1 MAGNT
6 QEFVT
11 IIRLNSD
18 EAKNNL
24 ADLKKKVDELTV
36 ARDKAIRAK
45 ADTNFIKDL
54 NKDLK
59 KARAELKAY
68 DTDINKTIKTINS
81 LSTASVGEIETAMKA
96 LRRQMK
102 STSDPADW
110 RNLSAL
116 MDTCKE
122 RLDEIKNSASQTDE
136 MFEKISSSGKLVAS
150 VLADID
156 NASVASLKAAQSS
169 IEQRLTTINPSSAN
183 YEEQNANLLK
193 IKARLAE
200 IADKQKLVNTI
211 VDQYNSE
218 LDNAGLAMRKVATNT
233 ELVNR
238 TMKSLDKASIR
249 DIEYSLRIVNN
260 ELKDM
265 ERGTEEFRQMTK
277 KAKELKTQLES
288 VRAEGAAQESWIN
301 RLADKFNRMQ
311 TLAFSLIASLT
322 GLTIT
327 MRKSTQDFL
336 DMDSAMANVTKYTGQ
351 TMEEVKEMNKSFQQ
365 MDTRTS
371 REELNGLAAAAGRLG
386 ITSEAAIKE
395 FVDGSD
401 KIRVALGDDL
411 GDNAVEQIGKLA
423 QMFGED
429 KTRGLRGAMLAT
441 GSAVNE
447 LAQNSSAS
455 AAYMVDFTA
464 QLSGVAIQAGITQS
478 EMLGLASALD
488 QNQQE
493 AATSATVFSQL
504 ITKMFQEPARFAKI
518 AGLEVKEFSRI
529 MKEDAN
535 TGLIKFLESMRSR
548 GGFDAMAPLFQEM
561 KLDGTRAVGVLSSVA
576 SHLDQVRQAQALAF
590 QAYEDGTSVINEFNV
605 QNNTEQAQLDKA
617 KKKFHDLS
625 VELGERLLPLMRYV
639 VTTSTLLVRAIY
651 NLTTFIIKYKAEIAY
666 LIVSITMLTAVYK
679 ASTLATYAWYV
690 KEYTLMLLHK
700 THNVLIKT
708 RIALIG
714 TLRVAVALLTGNIT
728 KAAAALKVMR
738 AASLTNPYTALLAV
752 VLSLG
757 YGIYKLYSYIKSS
770 SEEAK
775 RNAEAVKRMKDSYND
790 IKQVQQEAASAHSAE
805 ITQIQTLRRVLENAN
820 NGIRE
825 RRKALVQLQGIVPQ
839 YHADLTSEGKL
850 INNNTSALDN
860 YVSNLKKAALAQA
873 ALNKMAGLNASLMNV
888 AGLKADRENN
898 QNGKVLRNL
907 LKYGFDPRTQEYG
920 SYISGGGYVR
930 DKKTGTFIS
939 HLTDEQLAGINR
951 WMKAYNYNV
960 KKIQEYTNTASLL
973 NKRIDAV
980 QDYATKQGADFTQN
994 TAQNMQAGNAPSSTN
1009 ISNDNNKKLEE
1020 ERKERERQFKKEMKD
1035 KETAM
1040 KTSLLD
1046 VDAQYTSGQIRYTEY
1061 IKQRLEALQTGYDNQ
1076 LELLKK
1082 YGKTETSEYD
1092 NILAKKK
1099 EADAQYLKDKAKID
1113 EQDLQRTKVLAEAKI
1128 KAMYYDPNNAIY
1140 MDEDAMNE
1148 ALFQNDVQFLL
1159 KKKNLYKESA
1169 EEYRQLE
1176 EEIDDMEFKH
1186 KLEQETS
1193 FQQKVLKMKE
1203 EYLNMGSS
1211 RKKDIELKA
1220 LDEIYW
1226 KALISEEEYQQ
1237 MKLSIM
1243 LKYSEKYKT
1252 QEQKDKENANM
1263 MLSLAKDM
1271 AGINENN
1278 QQPGD
1283 AITGIAS
1290 IFTSVEQQRKVNEAL
1305 KTLYQEDVGNY
1316 EQYIQAKKISDDE
1329 FQNERLRAYAATF
1342 SSVASM
1348 LGSFSSYSQACADAE
1363 TAKIQQEYDKQI
1375 EAAGNNSAKREKLE
1389 EERDEKIKKAKNA
1402 ANKRAMPIEIAQ
1414 ALASTAAAAIN
1425 AYASASKVSFVLG
1438 PIAAAAATAAGMAQ
1452 VAIIKK
1458 QHEAQSAGYYEG
1470 GFTGGTNYRRKAG
1483 FVHEGEFVA
1492 NHNAV
1497 NNSAIRPALQLIDL
1511 AQRNNTVGSLTAA
1524 DITRSLNTGGNAIVS
1539 APVVNVTTDN
1549 EALNATINSLH
1560 DVLGRLNVIL
1570 SNGRIKASVSID
1582 GEDGVAYNL
1591 DKYNKMKGRK

>member
-169 IEQRLTTINPSSAN
+169 IEQRLTNINPSSAN

-386 ITSEAAIKE
+386 ITSEAAIKD

-411 GDNAVEQIGKLA
+411 GENAVDQIGKLA

-455 AAYMVDFTA
+455 ASYMVDFTA

-590 QAYEDGTSVINEFNV
+590 QAYEEGTSVIKEFNV

-617 KKKFHDLS
+617 KKNFHELS
-625 VELGERLLPLMRYV
+625 VKLGERLLPLMRYV

-666 LIVSITMLTAVYK
+666 LIVSITLLTAVYK

-728 KAAAALKVMR
+728 KAAAALRVMR

-757 YGIYKLYSYIKSS
+757 YGIYKLYSYIKQN

-775 RNAEAVKRMKDSYND
+775 KNAEAVKKMKDSYND

-839 YHADLTSEGKL
+839 YHATLTTEGKL
-850 INNNTSALDN
+850 INNNTSALDAYIN
-860 YVSNLKKAALAQA
+860 NLKKAAIAQA
-873 ALNKMAGLNASLMNV
+873 ALNKMSGLEASLMSLSMEK
-888 AGLKADRENN
+888 AGREAT
-898 QNGKVLRNL
+898 QNRVLRKL
-907 LKYGFDPRTQEYG
+907 AKYGFDPRTQEYG
-920 SYISGGGYVR
+920 SYISGGGYIR
-930 DKKTGTFIS
+930 DKQSGTFLRHI
-939 HLTDEQLAGINR
+939 TDEQLEAINSL
-951 WMKAYNYNV
+951 MKSYNYNV
-960 KKIQEYTNTASLL
+960 RKLDENINAAKTINNKIENIQGYVS
-973 NKRIDAV
+973 
-980 QDYATKQGADFTQN
+980 KQGVSFVRNTTQTMPAD
-994 TAQNMQAGNAPSSTN
+994 NAPSSTN

-1113 EQDLQRTKVLAEAKI
+1113 EQDLQRTKVLTEAKI

-1148 ALFQNDVQFLL
+1148 ALFQNDIQFLL

-1252 QEQKDKENANM
+1252 QEQKDKEIANRG
-1263 MLSLAKDM
+1263 LSLAKDM
-1271 AGINENN
+1271 AGIDENT

-1283 AITGIAS
+1283 ALTSIAS
-1290 IFTSVEQQRKVNEAL
+1290 FFTSVEQQRKVNEAL
-1305 KTLYQEDVGNY
+1305 KELYQEDVLNY
-1316 EQYIQAKKISDDE
+1316 NQYIQAKSISDDE
-1329 FQNERLRAYAATF
+1329 FLDKRLRAYAATF
-1342 SSVASM
+1342 SSIANM
-1348 LGSFSSYSQACADAE
+1348 LGSISSYSQACADAE

-1389 EERDEKIKKAKNA
+1389 AERDEKIKKAKNA

-1414 ALASTAAAAIN
+1414 ALASTATAAIN

-1470 GFTGGTNYRRKAG
+1470 GFTGGRNYRREAG
-1483 FVHEGEFVA
+1483 VVHQGEFVA

-1511 AQRNNTVGSLTAA
+1511 AQRNNTVGSLTAE

-1539 APVVNVTTDN
+1539 APVVNVNTDN
-1549 EALNATINSLH
+1549 ENLNETIFALN
-1560 DVLGRLNVIL
+1560 DVLGKLNIIL
-1570 SNGRIKASVSID
+1570 SNGSIRASVSID

>member
-1 MAGNT
+1 M
-6 QEFVT
+6 
-11 IIRLNSD
+11 
-18 EAKNNL
+18 
-24 ADLKKKVDELTV
+24 
-36 ARDKAIRAK
+36 
-45 ADTNFIKDL
+45 
-54 NKDLK
+54 
-59 KARAELKAY
+59 
-68 DTDINKTIKTINS
+68 
-81 LSTASVGEIETAMKA
+81 STK
-96 LRRQMK
+96 
-102 STSDPADW
+102 
-110 RNLSAL
+110 
-116 MDTCKE
+116 
-122 RLDEIKNSASQTDE
+122 
-136 MFEKISSSGKLVAS
+136 
-150 VLADID
+150 
-156 NASVASLKAAQSS
+156 
-169 IEQRLTTINPSSAN
+169 
-183 YEEQNANLLK
+183 
-193 IKARLAE
+193 
-200 IADKQKLVNTI
+200 
-211 VDQYNSE
+211 YNSE

-351 TMEEVKEMNKSFQQ
+351 TMEEVKEMNRSFQK

-386 ITSEAAIKE
+386 ITSEAAIKD

-411 GDNAVEQIGKLA
+411 GENAVDQIGKLA

-639 VTTSTLLVRAIY
+639 VTTSTLLVKAIY
-651 NLTTFIIKYKAEIAY
+651 NLTTFIIKYRAEIAY
-666 LIVSITMLTAVYK
+666 LIVSVTLLTAVYK
-679 ASTLATYAWYV
+679 ASTIASYAWYV

-700 THNVLIKT
+700 SHNILIKA

-738 AASLTNPYTALLAV
+738 AASLTNPYTGLLAV

-825 RRKALVQLQGIVPQ
+825 RRKALVQLQDIVPQ
-839 YHADLTSEGKL
+839 YHATLTTEGKL

-860 YVSNLKKAALAQA
+860 YVNNLKKAALAQA
-873 ALNKMAGLNASLMNV
+873 ALNKMAGLNSSLM
-888 AGLKADRENN
+888 ETS
-898 QNGKVLRNL
+898 L
-907 LKYGFDPRTQEYG
+907 LKGQREGNQSFVLKKLASYGFDPRTQEYG
-920 SYISGGGYVR
+920 SYISGGGFVR
-930 DKKTGTFIS
+930 DKQSGTFLRHI
-939 HLTDEQLAGINR
+939 TDEQLDGINR
-951 WMKAYNYNV
+951 WMKAYNYN
-960 KKIQEYTNTASLL
+960 
-973 NKRIDAV
+973 
-980 QDYATKQGADFTQN
+980 
-994 TAQNMQAGNAPSSTN
+994 
-1009 ISNDNNKKLEE
+1009 
-1020 ERKERERQFKKEMKD
+1020 
-1035 KETAM
+1035 
-1040 KTSLLD
+1040 
-1046 VDAQYTSGQIRYTEY
+1046 
-1061 IKQRLEALQTGYDNQ
+1061 
-1076 LELLKK
+1076 LKK
-1082 YGKTETSEYD
+1082 NS
-1092 NILAKKK
+1092 
-1099 EADAQYLKDKAKID
+1099 
-1113 EQDLQRTKVLAEAKI
+1113 
-1128 KAMYYDPNNAIY
+1128 
-1140 MDEDAMNE
+1140 
-1148 ALFQNDVQFLL
+1148 
-1159 KKKNLYKESA
+1159 
-1169 EEYRQLE
+1169 
-1176 EEIDDMEFKH
+1176 
-1186 KLEQETS
+1186 
-1193 FQQKVLKMKE
+1193 
-1203 EYLNMGSS
+1203 
-1211 RKKDIELKA
+1211 
-1220 LDEIYW
+1220 
-1226 KALISEEEYQQ
+1226 
-1237 MKLSIM
+1237 
-1243 LKYSEKYKT
+1243 
-1252 QEQKDKENANM
+1252 
-1263 MLSLAKDM
+1263 
-1271 AGINENN
+1271 GI
-1278 QQPGD
+1278 
-1283 AITGIAS
+1283 
-1290 IFTSVEQQRKVNEAL
+1290 
-1305 KTLYQEDVGNY
+1305 
-1316 EQYIQAKKISDDE
+1316 
-1329 FQNERLRAYAATF
+1329 
-1342 SSVASM
+1342 
-1348 LGSFSSYSQACADAE
+1348 
-1363 TAKIQQEYDKQI
+1363 
-1375 EAAGNNSAKREKLE
+1375 
-1389 EERDEKIKKAKNA
+1389 
-1402 ANKRAMPIEIAQ
+1402 
-1414 ALASTAAAAIN
+1414 
-1425 AYASASKVSFVLG
+1425 
-1438 PIAAAAATAAGMAQ
+1438 
-1452 VAIIKK
+1452 
-1458 QHEAQSAGYYEG
+1458 HECC
-1470 GFTGGTNYRRKAG
+1470 
-1483 FVHEGEFVA
+1483 
-1492 NHNAV
+1492 
-1497 NNSAIRPALQLIDL
+1497 
-1511 AQRNNTVGSLTAA
+1511 
-1524 DITRSLNTGGNAIVS
+1524 
-1539 APVVNVTTDN
+1539 
-1549 EALNATINSLH
+1549 
-1560 DVLGRLNVIL
+1560 
-1570 SNGRIKASVSID
+1570 
-1582 GEDGVAYNL
+1582 
-1591 DKYNKMKGRK
+1591 

>member
-11 IIRLNSD
+11 IIRLNSE

-24 ADLKKKVDELTV
+24 ADLKRKVDELTV
-36 ARDKAIRAK
+36 ARDKAISAK

-200 IADKQKLVNTI
+200 IGDKQKLVNTI

-336 DMDSAMANVTKYTGQ
+336 NMDSAMANVTKYTGQ
-351 TMEEVKEMNKSFQQ
+351 TMEEVKEMNRSFQK

-386 ITSEAAIKE
+386 ITSEAAIKD

-411 GDNAVEQIGKLA
+411 GENAVDQIGKLA

-535 TGLIKFLESMRSR
+535 TGLIKFLESMRSK

-639 VTTSTLLVRAIY
+639 VTTSTLLVKAIY
-651 NLTTFIIKYKAEIAY
+651 NLTTFIIKYRAEIAY
-666 LIVSITMLTAVYK
+666 LIVSVTLLTAVYK
-679 ASTLATYAWYV
+679 ASTIASYAWYV

-700 THNVLIKT
+700 SHNILIKA

-770 SEEAK
+770 SEEVK

-825 RRKALVQLQGIVPQ
+825 RRKALVQLQDIVPQ
-839 YHADLTSEGKL
+839 YHATLTTEGKL

-860 YVSNLKKAALAQA
+860 YVNNLKKAALAQA
-873 ALNKMAGLNASLMNV
+873 ALNKMAGLNSSLM
-888 AGLKADRENN
+888 ETS
-898 QNGKVLRNL
+898 L
-907 LKYGFDPRTQEYG
+907 LKGQREGNQSFVLKKLASYGFDPRTQEYG
-920 SYISGGGYVR
+920 SYISGGGFVR
-930 DKKTGTFIS
+930 DKQSGTFLRHI
-939 HLTDEQLAGINR
+939 TDEQLDGINR
-951 WMKAYNYNV
+951 WMKAYNYNL
-960 KKIQEYTNTASLL
+960 KKIQEYTNAAEAIN
-973 NKRIDAV
+973 NKIDDI
-980 QDYATKQGADFTQN
+980 QDYATKQGADFTQTSTPAQSVGGSSN
-994 TAQNMQAGNAPSSTN
+994 T
-1009 ISNDNNKKLEE
+1009 SNSFHDNSEKKENE
-1020 ERKERERQFKKEMKD
+1020 NKERERKFKEEMK
-1035 KETAM
+1035 KYETDM

-1082 YGKTETSEYD
+1082 YGKAETSEYD
-1092 NILAKKK
+1092 NLLAKKK

-1128 KAMYYDPNNAIY
+1128 KAMYYDPDNAIY

-1148 ALFQNDVQFLL
+1148 ALFQNDIQFLL

-1271 AGINENN
+1271 TGINENN

-1316 EQYIQAKKISDDE
+1316 EQYIQAKKVSDDE

-1342 SSVASM
+1342 SSIASM

>member
-11 IIRLNSD
+11 IIRLNSE

-24 ADLKKKVDELTV
+24 ADLKRKVDELTV
-36 ARDKAIRAK
+36 ARDKAISAK

-200 IADKQKLVNTI
+200 IGDKQKLVNTI

-311 TLAFSLIASLT
+311 TLVFSLIASLT
-322 GLTIT
+322 GLTLT

-411 GDNAVEQIGKLA
+411 GENAVDQIGKLA

-535 TGLIKFLESMRSR
+535 TGLIKFLESMRSK

-617 KKKFHDLS
+617 KKKFHELS

-639 VTTSTLLVRAIY
+639 VTTSTLLVKAIY
-651 NLTTFIIKYKAEIAY
+651 NLTTFIIKYRAEIAY
-666 LIVSITMLTAVYK
+666 LIVSVTLLTAVYK
-679 ASTLATYAWYV
+679 ASTIASYAWYV

-700 THNVLIKT
+700 SHNILIKA

-839 YHADLTSEGKL
+839 YHATLTTEGKL

-860 YVSNLKKAALAQA
+860 YVNNLKKAALAQA
-873 ALNKMAGLNASLMNV
+873 ALNKMAGLNSSLM
-888 AGLKADRENN
+888 ETS
-898 QNGKVLRNL
+898 L
-907 LKYGFDPRTQEYG
+907 LKGQREGNQSFVLKKLASYGFDPRTQEYG
-920 SYISGGGYVR
+920 SYISGGGFVR
-930 DKKTGTFIS
+930 DKQSGTFLRHI
-939 HLTDEQLAGINR
+939 TDEQLDGINR
-951 WMKAYNYNV
+951 WMKAYNYNL
-960 KKIQEYTNTASLL
+960 KKIQEYTNAAEAIN
-973 NKRIDAV
+973 NKIDDI
-980 QDYATKQGADFTQN
+980 QDYATKQGADFTQTSTPAQSVGGSSN
-994 TAQNMQAGNAPSSTN
+994 T
-1009 ISNDNNKKLEE
+1009 SNSFHDNSEKKENE
-1020 ERKERERQFKKEMKD
+1020 NKERERKFKEEMK
-1035 KETAM
+1035 KYETDM

-1092 NILAKKK
+1092 NLLAKKK

-1140 MDEDAMNE
+1140 MDDDAMNE

-1237 MKLSIM
+1237 MKLAIM

-1252 QEQKDKENANM
+1252 QEQKDKEFANM
-1263 MLSLAKDM
+1263 GLSLAKDM
-1271 AGINENN
+1271 AGIDENT
-1278 QQPGD
+1278 QQSGD
-1283 AITGIAS
+1283 AITSIAS
-1290 IFTSVEQQRKVNEAL
+1290 LFTSVEQQKKVNEAL
-1305 KTLYQEDVGNY
+1305 KELYQEDVLNY
-1316 EQYIQAKKISDDE
+1316 DQYIQAKSISDDE
-1329 FQNERLRAYAATF
+1329 FLDKRLRAYAATF

>member
-11 IIRLNSD
+11 IIRLNSE

-24 ADLKKKVDELTV
+24 ADLKRKVDELTV
-36 ARDKAIRAK
+36 ARDKAISAK

-200 IADKQKLVNTI
+200 IGDKQKLVNTI

-336 DMDSAMANVTKYTGQ
+336 DMDSAMANVIKYTGQ
-351 TMEEVKEMNKSFQQ
+351 TMEEVKEMNRSFQK

-386 ITSEAAIKE
+386 ITSEAAIKD

-411 GDNAVEQIGKLA
+411 GENAVDQIGKLA

-535 TGLIKFLESMRSR
+535 TGLIKFLESMRSK

-617 KKKFHDLS
+617 KKKFHELS

-639 VTTSTLLVRAIY
+639 VTTSTLLVKAIY
-651 NLTTFIIKYKAEIAY
+651 NLTTFIIKYRAEIAY
-666 LIVSITMLTAVYK
+666 LIVSVTLLTAVYK
-679 ASTLATYAWYV
+679 ASTIASYAWYV

-700 THNVLIKT
+700 SHNILIKA

-839 YHADLTSEGKL
+839 YHATLTTEGKL

-860 YVSNLKKAALAQA
+860 YVNNLKKAALAQA
-873 ALNKMAGLNASLMNV
+873 ALNKMAGLNSSLM
-888 AGLKADRENN
+888 ETS
-898 QNGKVLRNL
+898 L
-907 LKYGFDPRTQEYG
+907 LKGQREGNQSFVLKKLASYGFDPRTQEYG
-920 SYISGGGYVR
+920 SYISGGGFVR
-930 DKKTGTFIS
+930 DKQSGTFLRHI
-939 HLTDEQLAGINR
+939 TDEQLDGINR
-951 WMKAYNYNV
+951 WMKAYNYNL
-960 KKIQEYTNTASLL
+960 KKIQEYTNAAEAIN
-973 NKRIDAV
+973 NKIDDI
-980 QDYATKQGADFTQN
+980 QDYATKQGADFTQTSTPAQSVGGSSN
-994 TAQNMQAGNAPSSTN
+994 T
-1009 ISNDNNKKLEE
+1009 SNSFHDNSEKKENE
-1020 ERKERERQFKKEMKD
+1020 NKERERKFKEEMK
-1035 KETAM
+1035 KYETDM

-1237 MKLSIM
+1237 MKLAIM

-1342 SSVASM
+1342 SSIASM

>member
-617 KKKFHDLS
+617 KKKFHELS

-639 VTTSTLLVRAIY
+639 VTTSTLLVKAIY
-651 NLTTFIIKYKAEIAY
+651 NLTTFIIKYRAEIAY
-666 LIVSITMLTAVYK
+666 LIVSVTLLTAVYK
-679 ASTLATYAWYV
+679 ASTIASYAWYV

-700 THNVLIKT
+700 SHNILIKA

-825 RRKALVQLQGIVPQ
+825 RRKALVQLQDIVPQ
-839 YHADLTSEGKL
+839 YHATLTTEGKL

-860 YVSNLKKAALAQA
+860 YVNNLKKAALAQA
-873 ALNKMAGLNASLMNV
+873 ALNKMAGLNSSLM
-888 AGLKADRENN
+888 ETS
-898 QNGKVLRNL
+898 L
-907 LKYGFDPRTQEYG
+907 LKGQREGNQSFVLKKLASYGFDPRTQEYG
-920 SYISGGGYVR
+920 SYISGGGFVR
-930 DKKTGTFIS
+930 DKQSGTFLRHI
-939 HLTDEQLAGINR
+939 TDEQLDGINR
-951 WMKAYNYNV
+951 WMKAYNYNL
-960 KKIQEYTNTASLL
+960 KKIQEYTNAAEAIN
-973 NKRIDAV
+973 NKIDDI
-980 QDYATKQGADFTQN
+980 QDYATKQGADFTQTSTPAQSVGGSSN
-994 TAQNMQAGNAPSSTN
+994 T
-1009 ISNDNNKKLEE
+1009 SNSFHDNSEKKENE
-1020 ERKERERQFKKEMKD
+1020 NKERERKFKEEMK
-1035 KETAM
+1035 KYETDM

-1237 MKLSIM
+1237 MKLAIM

-1342 SSVASM
+1342 SSIASM

>member
-122 RLDEIKNSASQTDE
+122 RLDEIKNSAAQTDE

-288 VRAEGAAQESWIN
+288 IRAEGAAQESWIN
-301 RLADKFNRMQ
+301 RLADRFNRMQ

-351 TMEEVKEMNKSFQQ
+351 TMEEVKKMNKSFQQ

-411 GDNAVEQIGKLA
+411 GENAVDQIGKLA

-455 AAYMVDFTA
+455 ASYMVDFTA

-488 QNQQE
+488 QNEQE

-590 QAYEDGTSVINEFNV
+590 QAYEDGTSVIKEFNV

-617 KKKFHDLS
+617 KKKFHELS

-639 VTTSTLLVRAIY
+639 VTTSTLLVKAIY
-651 NLTTFIIKYKAEIAY
+651 NLTTFIIKYKGEIAY
-666 LIVSITMLTAVYK
+666 LIVSITLLTAAYK
-679 ASTLATYAWYV
+679 ASTLASYAWYV
-690 KEYTLMLLHK
+690 KEYALMILHK
-700 THNVLIKT
+700 THNALIKA

-714 TLRVAVALLTGNIT
+714 TLRVAIALLTGNIT

-775 RNAEAVKRMKDSYND
+775 KNAEAVKKLKDSYND

-839 YHADLTSEGKL
+839 YHAALTTEGRL
-850 INNNTSALDN
+850 INNNTSALDAYIN
-860 YVSNLKKAALAQA
+860 SLKKAAIAQA
-873 ALNKMAGLNASLMNV
+873 ALNKMSGLEASLMSLSMEK
-888 AGLKADRENN
+888 AGREAT
-898 QNGKVLRNL
+898 QNRVLRKL
-907 LKYGFDPRTQEYG
+907 AKYGFDPRTQEYG
-920 SYISGGGYVR
+920 SYISGGGYIR
-930 DKKTGTFIS
+930 DKQSGTFLRHI
-939 HLTDEQLAGINR
+939 TDEQLEAINSL
-951 WMKAYNYNV
+951 MKSYNYNV
-960 KKIQEYTNTASLL
+960 RKLDENINAAKTINNKIENIQGYVS
-973 NKRIDAV
+973 
-980 QDYATKQGADFTQN
+980 KQGVSFVRNTTQTMPAD
-994 TAQNMQAGNAPSSTN
+994 NAPSSTN

-1148 ALFQNDVQFLL
+1148 ALFQNDIQFLL

-1342 SSVASM
+1342 SSIASM

-1389 EERDEKIKKAKNA
+1389 EERDEKIRKAKNA

-1470 GFTGGTNYRRKAG
+1470 GFTGGRNYRREAG
-1483 FVHEGEFVA
+1483 VVHQGEFVA

-1511 AQRNNTVGSLTAA
+1511 AQRNNTVGSLTAE

-1539 APVVNVTTDN
+1539 APVVNVNTDN
-1549 EALNATINSLH
+1549 ENLNDTIFALN
-1560 DVLGRLNVIL
+1560 DVLGKLNIIL
-1570 SNGRIKASVSID
+1570 SNGSIRASVSID

>member
-11 IIRLNSD
+11 IIRLNSE

-24 ADLKKKVDELTV
+24 ADLKRKVDELTV
-36 ARDKAIRAK
+36 ARDKAISAK

-122 RLDEIKNSASQTDE
+122 RLDEIMNSASQTDE

-200 IADKQKLVNTI
+200 IGDKQKLVNTI

-351 TMEEVKEMNKSFQQ
+351 TMEEVKEMNRSFQK

-386 ITSEAAIKE
+386 ITSEAAIKD

-411 GDNAVEQIGKLA
+411 GENAVDQIGKLA

-535 TGLIKFLESMRSR
+535 TGLIKFLESMRSK

-617 KKKFHDLS
+617 KKKFHELS

-639 VTTSTLLVRAIY
+639 VTTSTLLVKAIY
-651 NLTTFIIKYKAEIAY
+651 NLTTFIIKYRAEIAY
-666 LIVSITMLTAVYK
+666 LIVSVTLLTAVYK
-679 ASTLATYAWYV
+679 ASTIASYAWYV

-700 THNVLIKT
+700 SHNILIKA

-825 RRKALVQLQGIVPQ
+825 RRKALVQLQDIVPQ
-839 YHADLTSEGKL
+839 YHATLTTEGKL

-860 YVSNLKKAALAQA
+860 YVNNLKKAALAQA
-873 ALNKMAGLNASLMNV
+873 ALNKMAGLNSSLM
-888 AGLKADRENN
+888 ETS
-898 QNGKVLRNL
+898 L
-907 LKYGFDPRTQEYG
+907 LKGQREGNQSFVLKKLASYGFDPRTQEYG
-920 SYISGGGYVR
+920 SYISGGGFVR
-930 DKKTGTFIS
+930 DKQSGTFLRHI
-939 HLTDEQLAGINR
+939 TDEQLDGINR
-951 WMKAYNYNV
+951 WMKAYNYNL
-960 KKIQEYTNTASLL
+960 KKIQEYTNAAEAIN
-973 NKRIDAV
+973 NKIDDI
-980 QDYATKQGADFTQN
+980 QDYATKQGADFTQTSTPAQSVGGSSN
-994 TAQNMQAGNAPSSTN
+994 T
-1009 ISNDNNKKLEE
+1009 SNSFHDNSEKKENE
-1020 ERKERERQFKKEMKD
+1020 NKERERKFKEEMK
-1035 KETAM
+1035 KYETDM

-1092 NILAKKK
+1092 NLLAKKK

-1237 MKLSIM
+1237 MKLAIM

-1252 QEQKDKENANM
+1252 QEQKDKEFANM
-1263 MLSLAKDM
+1263 GLSLAKDM
-1271 AGINENN
+1271 AGIDENT
-1278 QQPGD
+1278 QQSGD
-1283 AITGIAS
+1283 AITSIAS
-1290 IFTSVEQQRKVNEAL
+1290 LFTSVEQQKKVNEAL
-1305 KTLYQEDVGNY
+1305 KELYQEDVLNY
-1316 EQYIQAKKISDDE
+1316 DQYIQAKSISDDE
-1329 FQNERLRAYAATF
+1329 FLDKRLRAYAATF

>member
-11 IIRLNSD
+11 IIRLNSE

-24 ADLKKKVDELTV
+24 ADLKRKVDELTV
-36 ARDKAIRAK
+36 ARDKAISAK

-59 KARAELKAY
+59 KTRAELKAY

-200 IADKQKLVNTI
+200 IGDKQKLVNTI

-351 TMEEVKEMNKSFQQ
+351 TMEEVKEMNRSFQK

-386 ITSEAAIKE
+386 ITSEAAIKD

-411 GDNAVEQIGKLA
+411 GENAVDQIGKLA

-639 VTTSTLLVRAIY
+639 VTTSTLLVKAIY
-651 NLTTFIIKYKAEIAY
+651 NLTTFIIKYRAEIAY
-666 LIVSITMLTAVYK
+666 LIVSVTLLTAVYK
-679 ASTLATYAWYV
+679 ASTIASYAWYV

-700 THNVLIKT
+700 SHNILIKA

-738 AASLTNPYTALLAV
+738 AASLTNPYTGLLAV

-825 RRKALVQLQGIVPQ
+825 RRKALVQLQDIVPQ
-839 YHADLTSEGKL
+839 YHATLTTEGKL

-860 YVSNLKKAALAQA
+860 YVNNLKKAALAQA
-873 ALNKMAGLNASLMNV
+873 ALNKMAGLNSSLM
-888 AGLKADRENN
+888 ETS
-898 QNGKVLRNL
+898 L
-907 LKYGFDPRTQEYG
+907 LKGQREGNQSFVLKKLASYGFDPRTQEYG
-920 SYISGGGYVR
+920 SYISGGGFVR
-930 DKKTGTFIS
+930 DKQSGTFLRHI
-939 HLTDEQLAGINR
+939 TDEQLDGINR
-951 WMKAYNYNV
+951 WMKAYNYNL
-960 KKIQEYTNTASLL
+960 KKIQEYTNAAEAIN
-973 NKRIDAV
+973 NKIDDI
-980 QDYATKQGADFTQN
+980 QDYATKQGADFTQTSTPAQSVGGSSN
-994 TAQNMQAGNAPSSTN
+994 T
-1009 ISNDNNKKLEE
+1009 SNSFHDNSEKKENE
-1020 ERKERERQFKKEMKD
+1020 NKERERKFKEEMK
-1035 KETAM
+1035 KYETDM

-1092 NILAKKK
+1092 NLLAKKK

-1237 MKLSIM
+1237 MKLAIM

-1252 QEQKDKENANM
+1252 QEQKDKEFANM
-1263 MLSLAKDM
+1263 GLSLAKDM
-1271 AGINENN
+1271 AGIDENT
-1278 QQPGD
+1278 QQSGD
-1283 AITGIAS
+1283 AITSIAS
-1290 IFTSVEQQRKVNEAL
+1290 LFTSIEQQKKVNEAL
-1305 KTLYQEDVGNY
+1305 KELYQEDVLNY
-1316 EQYIQAKKISDDE
+1316 DQYIQAKSISDDE
-1329 FQNERLRAYAATF
+1329 FLDKRLRAYAATF

-1549 EALNATINSLH
+1549 ETLNATINSLH

>member
-11 IIRLNSD
+11 IIRLNSE

-122 RLDEIKNSASQTDE
+122 RLDEIKNSAAQTDE

-200 IADKQKLVNTI
+200 IGDKQKLVNTI

-351 TMEEVKEMNKSFQQ
+351 TMEEVKEMNRSFQK

-386 ITSEAAIKE
+386 ITSEAAIKD

-411 GDNAVEQIGKLA
+411 GENAVDQIGKLA

-590 QAYEDGTSVINEFNV
+590 QAYEDGTSVIKEFNV

-617 KKKFHDLS
+617 KKKFHELS

-639 VTTSTLLVRAIY
+639 VTTSTMLVKTIY

-666 LIVSITMLTAVYK
+666 LIVSITLLTAVYK
-679 ASTLATYAWYV
+679 ASTLATYAWYI

-728 KAAAALKVMR
+728 KAAAALRVMR
-738 AASLTNPYTALLAV
+738 AAGLTNPYTALLAV

-757 YGIYKLYSYIKSS
+757 YGIYKLYSYIKQN

-775 RNAEAVKRMKDSYND
+775 KNAEAVKKMKDSYND

-839 YHADLTSEGKL
+839 YHATLTTEGKL
-850 INNNTSALDN
+850 INNNTSALDAYIN
-860 YVSNLKKAALAQA
+860 SLKKAAIAQA
-873 ALNKMAGLNASLMNV
+873 ALNKMSGLEASLMSLSMEK
-888 AGLKADRENN
+888 AGREAT
-898 QNGKVLRNL
+898 QNRVLRKL
-907 LKYGFDPRTQEYG
+907 AKYGFDPRTQEYG
-920 SYISGGGYVR
+920 SYISGGGYIR
-930 DKKTGTFIS
+930 DKQSGTFLRHI
-939 HLTDEQLAGINR
+939 TDEQLEAINSL
-951 WMKAYNYNV
+951 MKSYNYNV
-960 KKIQEYTNTASLL
+960 RKLDENINAAKTINNKIENIQGYVS
-973 NKRIDAV
+973 
-980 QDYATKQGADFTQN
+980 KQGVSFVRNTTQK
-994 TAQNMQAGNAPSSTN
+994 MPAGNAPSSTN

-1020 ERKERERQFKKEMKD
+1020 ERKERERQFKNEMKD

-1148 ALFQNDVQFLL
+1148 ALFQNDIQFLL

-1342 SSVASM
+1342 SSIASM

-1389 EERDEKIKKAKNA
+1389 EERDEKIRKAKNA

-1470 GFTGGTNYRRKAG
+1470 GFTGGRNYRREAG
-1483 FVHEGEFVA
+1483 VVHQGEFVA

-1511 AQRNNTVGSLTAA
+1511 AQRNNTVGSLTAE

-1539 APVVNVTTDN
+1539 APVVNVNTDN
-1549 EALNATINSLH
+1549 ENLNDTIFALN
-1560 DVLGRLNVIL
+1560 DVLGKLNIIL
-1570 SNGRIKASVSID
+1570 SNGSIRASVSID

>member
-265 ERGTEEFRQMTK
+265 KRGTEEFRQMTK

-386 ITSEAAIKE
+386 ITSEAAIKD

-411 GDNAVEQIGKLA
+411 GENAVDQIGKLA

-455 AAYMVDFTA
+455 ASYMVDFTA

-576 SHLDQVRQAQALAF
+576 SHLDQVRQAQALAS

-666 LIVSITMLTAVYK
+666 LIVSITLLTAVYK

-690 KEYTLMLLHK
+690 KEYALMLLHK

-775 RNAEAVKRMKDSYND
+775 KNAEAVKKLKDSYND

-839 YHADLTSEGKL
+839 YHATLTTEGRL
-850 INNNTSALDN
+850 INNNTSALDAYIN
-860 YVSNLKKAALAQA
+860 SLKKAAIAQA
-873 ALNKMAGLNASLMNV
+873 ALNKMSGLEASLMSLSMEK
-888 AGLKADRENN
+888 AGREAT
-898 QNGKVLRNL
+898 QNRVLRKL
-907 LKYGFDPRTQEYG
+907 AKYGFDPRTQEYG
-920 SYISGGGYVR
+920 SYISGGGYIR
-930 DKKTGTFIS
+930 DKQSGTFLRHI
-939 HLTDEQLAGINR
+939 TDEQLEAINSL
-951 WMKAYNYNV
+951 MKSYNYNV
-960 KKIQEYTNTASLL
+960 RKLDENINAAKTINNKIENIQGYVS
-973 NKRIDAV
+973 
-980 QDYATKQGADFTQN
+980 KQGVSFVRNTTQTMPAD
-994 TAQNMQAGNAPSSTN
+994 NAPSSTN

-1113 EQDLQRTKVLAEAKI
+1113 EQDLQRTKVLTEAKI

-1148 ALFQNDVQFLL
+1148 ALFQNDIQFLL

-1252 QEQKDKENANM
+1252 QEQKDKKIANRG
-1263 MLSLAKDM
+1263 LSLAKDM
-1271 AGINENN
+1271 AGIDENT

-1283 AITGIAS
+1283 ALTSIAS
-1290 IFTSVEQQRKVNEAL
+1290 LFTSVEQQRKVNEAL
-1305 KTLYQEDVGNY
+1305 KELYQEDVLNY
-1316 EQYIQAKKISDDE
+1316 NQYIQAKSISDDE
-1329 FQNERLRAYAATF
+1329 FLDKRLRAYAATF
-1342 SSVASM
+1342 SSIANM
-1348 LGSFSSYSQACADAE
+1348 LGSISSYSQACADAE

-1389 EERDEKIKKAKNA
+1389 AERDEKIKKAKNA

-1414 ALASTAAAAIN
+1414 ALASTATAAIN

-1452 VAIIKK
+1452 IAIIKK

-1470 GFTGGTNYRRKAG
+1470 GFTGGRNYRREAG
-1483 FVHEGEFVA
+1483 VVHQGEFVA

-1511 AQRNNTVGSLTAA
+1511 AQRNNTVGSLTAE

-1539 APVVNVTTDN
+1539 APVVNVNTDN
-1549 EALNATINSLH
+1549 ENLNETIFALN
-1560 DVLGRLNVIL
+1560 DVLGKLNIIL
-1570 SNGRIKASVSID
+1570 SNGSIRASVSID

>member
-11 IIRLNSD
+11 IIRLNSE

-24 ADLKKKVDELTV
+24 ADLKRKVDELTV
-36 ARDKAIRAK
+36 ARDKAISAK

-200 IADKQKLVNTI
+200 IGDKQKLVNTI

-351 TMEEVKEMNKSFQQ
+351 TMEEVKEMNRSFQK

-386 ITSEAAIKE
+386 ITSEAAIKD

-411 GDNAVEQIGKLA
+411 GENAVDQIGKLA

-529 MKEDAN
+529 MNEDAN
-535 TGLIKFLESMRSR
+535 TGLIKFLESMRSK

-617 KKKFHDLS
+617 KKKFHELS

-639 VTTSTLLVRAIY
+639 VTTSTLLVKAIY
-651 NLTTFIIKYKAEIAY
+651 NLTTFIIKYRAEIAY
-666 LIVSITMLTAVYK
+666 LIVSVTLLTAVYK
-679 ASTLATYAWYV
+679 ASTIASYAWYV

-700 THNVLIKT
+700 SHNILIKA

-775 RNAEAVKRMKDSYND
+775 RNAEAVKRMKDGYND

-825 RRKALVQLQGIVPQ
+825 RRKALVQLQDIVPQ
-839 YHADLTSEGKL
+839 YHATLTTEGKL

-860 YVSNLKKAALAQA
+860 YVNNLKKAALAQA
-873 ALNKMAGLNASLMNV
+873 ALNKMAGLNSSLM
-888 AGLKADRENN
+888 ETS
-898 QNGKVLRNL
+898 L
-907 LKYGFDPRTQEYG
+907 LKGQREGNQSFVLKKLASYGFDPRTQEYG
-920 SYISGGGYVR
+920 SYISGGGFVR
-930 DKKTGTFIS
+930 DKQSGTFLRHI
-939 HLTDEQLAGINR
+939 TDEQLDGINR
-951 WMKAYNYNV
+951 WMKAYNYNL
-960 KKIQEYTNTASLL
+960 KKIQEYTNAAEAIN
-973 NKRIDAV
+973 NKIDDI
-980 QDYATKQGADFTQN
+980 QDYATKQGADFTQTSTPAQSVGGSSN
-994 TAQNMQAGNAPSSTN
+994 T
-1009 ISNDNNKKLEE
+1009 SNSFHDNSEKKENE
-1020 ERKERERQFKKEMKD
+1020 NKERERKFKEEMK
-1035 KETAM
+1035 KYETDM

-1092 NILAKKK
+1092 NLLAKKK

-1203 EYLNMGSS
+1203 EYLNIGSS

-1342 SSVASM
+1342 SSIASM

-1389 EERDEKIKKAKNA
+1389 AERDEKIKKAKNA

-1458 QHEAQSAGYYEG
+1458 QHETQSAGYYEG
-1470 GFTGGTNYRRKAG
+1470 GFTGGRNYRREAG
-1483 FVHEGEFVA
+1483 VVHQGEFVA

-1511 AQRNNTVGSLTAA
+1511 AQRNNTVGSLTAE

-1539 APVVNVTTDN
+1539 APVVNVNTDN
-1549 EALNATINSLH
+1549 ENLNDTIFALN
-1560 DVLGRLNVIL
+1560 DVLGKLNIIL
-1570 SNGRIKASVSID
+1570 SNGSIRASVSID

>member
-11 IIRLNSD
+11 IIRLNSE

-24 ADLKKKVDELTV
+24 ADLKRKVDELTV
-36 ARDKAIRAK
+36 ARDKAISAK

-200 IADKQKLVNTI
+200 IGDKQKLVNTI

-386 ITSEAAIKE
+386 ITSEAAIKD

-411 GDNAVEQIGKLA
+411 GENAVDQIGKLA

-757 YGIYKLYSYIKSS
+757 YGIYKLYSYIKQN

-775 RNAEAVKRMKDSYND
+775 KNAEAVKKLKDSYND

-839 YHADLTSEGKL
+839 YHATLTTEGRL
-850 INNNTSALDN
+850 INNNTSALDAYIN
-860 YVSNLKKAALAQA
+860 SLKKAAIAQA
-873 ALNKMAGLNASLMNV
+873 ALNKMSGLEASLMSLSMEK
-888 AGLKADRENN
+888 AGREAT
-898 QNGKVLRNL
+898 QNRVLRKL
-907 LKYGFDPRTQEYG
+907 AKYGFDPRTQEYG
-920 SYISGGGYVR
+920 SYISGGGYIR
-930 DKKTGTFIS
+930 DKQSGTFLRHI
-939 HLTDEQLAGINR
+939 TDEQLEAINSL
-951 WMKAYNYNV
+951 MKSYNYNV
-960 KKIQEYTNTASLL
+960 RKLDENINAAKTINNKIENIQGYVS
-973 NKRIDAV
+973 
-980 QDYATKQGADFTQN
+980 KQGVSFVRNTTQTMPAD
-994 TAQNMQAGNAPSSTN
+994 NAPSSTN

-1237 MKLSIM
+1237 MKLAIM

-1342 SSVASM
+1342 SSIASM

>member
-11 IIRLNSD
+11 IIRLNSE

-24 ADLKKKVDELTV
+24 ADLKRKVDELTV
-36 ARDKAIRAK
+36 ARDKAISAK

-200 IADKQKLVNTI
+200 IGDKQKLVNTI

-249 DIEYSLRIVNN
+249 DIEYSLRIVNS

-277 KAKELKTQLES
+277 KAKDLKTQLES
-288 VRAEGAAQESWIN
+288 VKAEGAAQESWIN
-301 RLADKFNRMQ
+301 RIADKFNRMQ
-311 TLAFSLIASLT
+311 ALAVSFIASLT
-322 GLTIT
+322 GLTLT

-336 DMDSAMANVTKYTGQ
+336 DMDTAMANVTKYTGQ
-351 TMEEVKEMNKSFQQ
+351 TMEEVKKMNKSFQQ

-411 GDNAVEQIGKLA
+411 GENAVDQIGKLA

-535 TGLIKFLESMRSR
+535 TGLITFLESMRSR

-590 QAYEDGTSVINEFNV
+590 QAYEDGTSVIKEFNV

-639 VTTSTLLVRAIY
+639 VTTSTMLVKAIY

-666 LIVSITMLTAVYK
+666 LIVSITLLTAVYK
-679 ASTLATYAWYV
+679 ASTLATYAWYI

-728 KAAAALKVMR
+728 KAAAALRVMR

-757 YGIYKLYSYIKSS
+757 YGIYKLYSYIKQN

-775 RNAEAVKRMKDSYND
+775 KNAEAVKKMKDSYND

-839 YHADLTSEGKL
+839 YHATLTTEGKL
-850 INNNTSALDN
+850 INNNTSALDAYIN
-860 YVSNLKKAALAQA
+860 NLKKAAIAQA
-873 ALNKMAGLNASLMNV
+873 ALNKMSGLEASLMSLSIEK
-888 AGLKADRENN
+888 AGREAT
-898 QNGKVLRNL
+898 QNRVLRKL
-907 LKYGFDPRTQEYG
+907 AKYGFDPRTQEYG
-920 SYISGGGYVR
+920 SYISGGGYIR
-930 DKKTGTFIS
+930 DKQSGTFLRHI
-939 HLTDEQLAGINR
+939 TDEQLEAINSL
-951 WMKAYNYNV
+951 MKSYNYNV
-960 KKIQEYTNTASLL
+960 RKLDENINAAKTINNKIENIQGYVS
-973 NKRIDAV
+973 
-980 QDYATKQGADFTQN
+980 KQGVSFVRNTTQ
-994 TAQNMQAGNAPSSTN
+994 TMPAGNAPSSTN

-1020 ERKERERQFKKEMKD
+1020 ERKERERKFKEEMK
-1035 KETAM
+1035 KYETNM

-1148 ALFQNDVQFLL
+1148 ALFQNDIQFLL
-1159 KKKNLYKESA
+1159 KKKDLYKESA

-1342 SSVASM
+1342 SSIASM

-1389 EERDEKIKKAKNA
+1389 AERDEKIKKAKNA

>member
-11 IIRLNSD
+11 IIRLNSE

-24 ADLKKKVDELTV
+24 ADLKRKVDELTV
-36 ARDKAIRAK
+36 ARDKAISAK

-200 IADKQKLVNTI
+200 IGDKQKLVNTI

-322 GLTIT
+322 GLTLT

-411 GDNAVEQIGKLA
+411 GENAVDQIGKLA

-873 ALNKMAGLNASLMNV
+873 ALNKMAGLNSSLM
-888 AGLKADRENN
+888 ETS
-898 QNGKVLRNL
+898 L
-907 LKYGFDPRTQEYG
+907 LKGQREGNQSFVLKKLASYGFDPRTQEYG
-920 SYISGGGYVR
+920 SYISGGGFVR
-930 DKKTGTFIS
+930 DKQSGTFLRHI
-939 HLTDEQLAGINR
+939 TDEQLDGINR
-951 WMKAYNYNV
+951 WMKAYNYNL
-960 KKIQEYTNTASLL
+960 KKIQEYTNAAEAIN
-973 NKRIDAV
+973 NKIDDI
-980 QDYATKQGADFTQN
+980 QDYATKQGADFTQTSTPAQSVGGSSN
-994 TAQNMQAGNAPSSTN
+994 T
-1009 ISNDNNKKLEE
+1009 SNSFHDNSEKKENE
-1020 ERKERERQFKKEMKD
+1020 NKERERKFKEEMK
-1035 KETAM
+1035 KYETDM

-1092 NILAKKK
+1092 NLLAKKK

-1140 MDEDAMNE
+1140 MDDDAMNE

-1237 MKLSIM
+1237 MKLAIM

-1252 QEQKDKENANM
+1252 QEQKDKEFANM
-1263 MLSLAKDM
+1263 GLSLAKDM
-1271 AGINENN
+1271 AGIDENT
-1278 QQPGD
+1278 QQSGD
-1283 AITGIAS
+1283 AITSIAS
-1290 IFTSVEQQRKVNEAL
+1290 LFTSVEQQKKVNEAL
-1305 KTLYQEDVGNY
+1305 KELYQEDVLNY
-1316 EQYIQAKKISDDE
+1316 DQYIQAKSISDDE
-1329 FQNERLRAYAATF
+1329 FLDKRLRAYAATF

-1470 GFTGGTNYRRKAG
+1470 GFTGGTNYRREAG

>member
-11 IIRLNSD
+11 IIRLNSE

-24 ADLKKKVDELTV
+24 ADLKRKVDELTV
-36 ARDKAIRAK
+36 ARDKAISAK

-200 IADKQKLVNTI
+200 IGDKQKLVNTI

-311 TLAFSLIASLT
+311 TLVFSLIASLT

-351 TMEEVKEMNKSFQQ
+351 TMEEVKEMNRSFQK

-386 ITSEAAIKE
+386 ITSEAAIKD

-411 GDNAVEQIGKLA
+411 GENAVDQIGKLA

-535 TGLIKFLESMRSR
+535 TGLIKFLESMRSK

-617 KKKFHDLS
+617 KKKFHELS

-639 VTTSTLLVRAIY
+639 VTTSTLLVKAIY
-651 NLTTFIIKYKAEIAY
+651 NLTTFIIKYRAEIAY
-666 LIVSITMLTAVYK
+666 LIVSVTLLTAVYK
-679 ASTLATYAWYV
+679 ASTIASYAWYV

-700 THNVLIKT
+700 SHNILIKA

-790 IKQVQQEAASAHSAE
+790 IKQVQQEATSAHSAE

-825 RRKALVQLQGIVPQ
+825 RRKALVQLQDIVPQ
-839 YHADLTSEGKL
+839 YHATLTTEGKL

-860 YVSNLKKAALAQA
+860 YVNNLKKAALAQA
-873 ALNKMAGLNASLMNV
+873 ALNKMAGLNSSL
-888 AGLKADRENN
+888 LETS
-898 QNGKVLRNL
+898 L
-907 LKYGFDPRTQEYG
+907 LKGQREGNQSFVLKKLASYGFDPRTQEYG
-920 SYISGGGYVR
+920 SYISGGGFVR
-930 DKKTGTFIS
+930 DKQSGTFLRHI
-939 HLTDEQLAGINR
+939 TDEQLDGINR
-951 WMKAYNYNV
+951 WMKAYNYNL
-960 KKIQEYTNTASLL
+960 KKIQEYTNAAEAIN
-973 NKRIDAV
+973 NKIDDI
-980 QDYATKQGADFTQN
+980 QDYATKQGADFTQTSTPAQSVGGSSN
-994 TAQNMQAGNAPSSTN
+994 T
-1009 ISNDNNKKLEE
+1009 SNSFHDNSEKKENE
-1020 ERKERERQFKKEMKD
+1020 NKERERKFKEEMK
-1035 KETAM
+1035 KYETDM

-1092 NILAKKK
+1092 NLLAKKK

-1159 KKKNLYKESA
+1159 KKMNLYKESA

-1237 MKLSIM
+1237 MKLAIM

-1252 QEQKDKENANM
+1252 QEQKDKEFANM
-1263 MLSLAKDM
+1263 GLSLAKDM
-1271 AGINENN
+1271 AGIDENT
-1278 QQPGD
+1278 QQSGD
-1283 AITGIAS
+1283 AITSIAS
-1290 IFTSVEQQRKVNEAL
+1290 LFTSVEQQKKVNEAL
-1305 KTLYQEDVGNY
+1305 KELYQEDVLNY
-1316 EQYIQAKKISDDE
+1316 DQYIQAKSISDDE
-1329 FQNERLRAYAATF
+1329 FLDKRLRAYAATF

-1348 LGSFSSYSQACADAE
+1348 LGSFSSYSQVCADAE

>member
-11 IIRLNSD
+11 IIRLNSE

-24 ADLKKKVDELTV
+24 ADLKRKVDELTV
-36 ARDKAIRAK
+36 ARDKAISAK

-200 IADKQKLVNTI
+200 IGDKQKLVNTI

-351 TMEEVKEMNKSFQQ
+351 TMEEVKEMNRSFQK

-386 ITSEAAIKE
+386 ITSEAAIKD

-411 GDNAVEQIGKLA
+411 GENAVDQIGKLA

-639 VTTSTLLVRAIY
+639 VTTSTLLVKAIY
-651 NLTTFIIKYKAEIAY
+651 NLTTFIIKYRAEIAY
-666 LIVSITMLTAVYK
+666 LIVSVTLLTAVYK
-679 ASTLATYAWYV
+679 ASTIASYAWYV

-700 THNVLIKT
+700 SHNILIKA

-738 AASLTNPYTALLAV
+738 AASLTNPYTGLLAV

-825 RRKALVQLQGIVPQ
+825 RRKALVQLQDIVPQ
-839 YHADLTSEGKL
+839 YHATLTTEGKL

-860 YVSNLKKAALAQA
+860 YVNNLKKAALAQA
-873 ALNKMAGLNASLMNV
+873 ALNKMAGLNSSLM
-888 AGLKADRENN
+888 ETS
-898 QNGKVLRNL
+898 L
-907 LKYGFDPRTQEYG
+907 LKGQREGNQSFVLKKLASYGFDPRTQEYG
-920 SYISGGGYVR
+920 SYISGGGFVR
-930 DKKTGTFIS
+930 DKQSGTFLRHI
-939 HLTDEQLAGINR
+939 TDEQLDGINR
-951 WMKAYNYNV
+951 WMKAYNYNL
-960 KKIQEYTNTASLL
+960 KKIQEYTNAAEAIN
-973 NKRIDAV
+973 NKIDDI
-980 QDYATKQGADFTQN
+980 QDYATKQGADFTQ
-994 TAQNMQAGNAPSSTN
+994 TSTPAQSVG
-1009 ISNDNNKKLEE
+1009 
-1020 ERKERERQFKKEMKD
+1020 
-1035 KETAM
+1035 
-1040 KTSLLD
+1040 
-1046 VDAQYTSGQIRYTEY
+1046 
-1061 IKQRLEALQTGYDNQ
+1061 
-1076 LELLKK
+1076 
-1082 YGKTETSEYD
+1082 
-1092 NILAKKK
+1092 
-1099 EADAQYLKDKAKID
+1099 
-1113 EQDLQRTKVLAEAKI
+1113 
-1128 KAMYYDPNNAIY
+1128 
-1140 MDEDAMNE
+1140 
-1148 ALFQNDVQFLL
+1148 
-1159 KKKNLYKESA
+1159 
-1169 EEYRQLE
+1169 
-1176 EEIDDMEFKH
+1176 
-1186 KLEQETS
+1186 
-1193 FQQKVLKMKE
+1193 
-1203 EYLNMGSS
+1203 GSS
-1211 RKKDIELKA
+1211 NTSNSFHDN
-1220 LDEIYW
+1220 
-1226 KALISEEEYQQ
+1226 
-1237 MKLSIM
+1237 
-1243 LKYSEKYKT
+1243 SEKK
-1252 QEQKDKENANM
+1252 
-1263 MLSLAKDM
+1263 
-1271 AGINENN
+1271 
-1278 QQPGD
+1278 
-1283 AITGIAS
+1283 
-1290 IFTSVEQQRKVNEAL
+1290 RK
-1305 KTLYQEDVGNY
+1305 
-1316 EQYIQAKKISDDE
+1316 
-1329 FQNERLRAYAATF
+1329 
-1342 SSVASM
+1342 
-1348 LGSFSSYSQACADAE
+1348 
-1363 TAKIQQEYDKQI
+1363 
-1375 EAAGNNSAKREKLE
+1375 
-1389 EERDEKIKKAKNA
+1389 
-1402 ANKRAMPIEIAQ
+1402 
-1414 ALASTAAAAIN
+1414 
-1425 AYASASKVSFVLG
+1425 
-1438 PIAAAAATAAGMAQ
+1438 
-1452 VAIIKK
+1452 
-1458 QHEAQSAGYYEG
+1458 
-1470 GFTGGTNYRRKAG
+1470 
-1483 FVHEGEFVA
+1483 
-1492 NHNAV
+1492 
-1497 NNSAIRPALQLIDL
+1497 
-1511 AQRNNTVGSLTAA
+1511 
-1524 DITRSLNTGGNAIVS
+1524 
-1539 APVVNVTTDN
+1539 
-1549 EALNATINSLH
+1549 
-1560 DVLGRLNVIL
+1560 
-1570 SNGRIKASVSID
+1570 
-1582 GEDGVAYNL
+1582 
-1591 DKYNKMKGRK
+1591 

>member
-11 IIRLNSD
+11 IIRLNSE

-24 ADLKKKVDELTV
+24 ADLKRKVDELTV
-36 ARDKAIRAK
+36 ARDKAISAK

-200 IADKQKLVNTI
+200 IGDKQKLVNTI

-351 TMEEVKEMNKSFQQ
+351 TMEEVKEMNRSFQK

-386 ITSEAAIKE
+386 ITSEAAIKD

-411 GDNAVEQIGKLA
+411 GENAVDQIGKLA

-535 TGLIKFLESMRSR
+535 TGLIKFLESMRSK

-617 KKKFHDLS
+617 KKKFHELS

-639 VTTSTLLVRAIY
+639 VTTSTLLVKAIY
-651 NLTTFIIKYKAEIAY
+651 NLTTFIIKYRAEIAY
-666 LIVSITMLTAVYK
+666 LIVSVTLLTAVYK
-679 ASTLATYAWYV
+679 ASTIASYAWYV

-700 THNVLIKT
+700 SHNILIKA

-775 RNAEAVKRMKDSYND
+775 KNAEAVKRMKDSYND

-839 YHADLTSEGKL
+839 YHATLTTEGKL

-860 YVSNLKKAALAQA
+860 YVNNLKKAALAQA
-873 ALNKMAGLNASLMNV
+873 ALNKMAGLNSSLM
-888 AGLKADRENN
+888 ETS
-898 QNGKVLRNL
+898 L
-907 LKYGFDPRTQEYG
+907 LKGQREGNQSFVLKKLASYGFDPRTQEYG
-920 SYISGGGYVR
+920 SYISGGGFVR
-930 DKKTGTFIS
+930 DKQSGTFLRHI
-939 HLTDEQLAGINR
+939 TDEQLDGINR
-951 WMKAYNYNV
+951 WMKAYNYNL
-960 KKIQEYTNTASLL
+960 KKIQEYTNAAEAIN
-973 NKRIDAV
+973 NKIDDI
-980 QDYATKQGADFTQN
+980 QDYATKQGADFTQTSTPAQSVGGSSN
-994 TAQNMQAGNAPSSTN
+994 T
-1009 ISNDNNKKLEE
+1009 SNSFHDNSEKKENE
-1020 ERKERERQFKKEMKD
+1020 NKERERKFKEEMK
-1035 KETAM
+1035 KYETDM

-1092 NILAKKK
+1092 NLLAKKK

-1237 MKLSIM
+1237 MKLAIM

-1252 QEQKDKENANM
+1252 QEQKDKEFANM
-1263 MLSLAKDM
+1263 GLSLAKDI
-1271 AGINENN
+1271 AGIDENT
-1278 QQPGD
+1278 QQSGD
-1283 AITGIAS
+1283 AITSIAS
-1290 IFTSVEQQRKVNEAL
+1290 LFTSVEQQKKVNEAL
-1305 KTLYQEDVGNY
+1305 KELYQEDVLNY
-1316 EQYIQAKKISDDE
+1316 DQYIQAKSISDDE
-1329 FQNERLRAYAATF
+1329 FLDKRLRAYAATF

>member
-169 IEQRLTTINPSSAN
+169 IEQRLTNINPSSAN

-351 TMEEVKEMNKSFQQ
+351 TMEEVKEMNRSFQK

-386 ITSEAAIKE
+386 ITSEAAIKD

-411 GDNAVEQIGKLA
+411 GENAVDQIGKLA

-535 TGLIKFLESMRSR
+535 TGLIKFLESMRSK

-617 KKKFHDLS
+617 KKKFHELS

-639 VTTSTLLVRAIY
+639 VTTSTLLVKAIY
-651 NLTTFIIKYKAEIAY
+651 NLTTFIIKYRAEIAY
-666 LIVSITMLTAVYK
+666 LIVSVTLLTAVYK
-679 ASTLATYAWYV
+679 ASTIASYAWYV

-700 THNVLIKT
+700 SHNILIKA

-839 YHADLTSEGKL
+839 YHATLTTEGKL

-860 YVSNLKKAALAQA
+860 YVNNLKKAALAQA
-873 ALNKMAGLNASLMNV
+873 ALNKMAGLNSSLM
-888 AGLKADRENN
+888 EIS
-898 QNGKVLRNL
+898 L
-907 LKYGFDPRTQEYG
+907 LKGQREGNQSFVLKKLASYGFDPRTQEYG
-920 SYISGGGYVR
+920 SYISGGGFVR
-930 DKKTGTFIS
+930 DKQSGTFLRHI
-939 HLTDEQLAGINR
+939 TDEQLDGINR
-951 WMKAYNYNV
+951 WMKAYNYNL
-960 KKIQEYTNTASLL
+960 KKIQEYTNAAEAIN
-973 NKRIDAV
+973 NKIDDI
-980 QDYATKQGADFTQN
+980 QDYATKQGADFTQTSTPAQSVGGSSN
-994 TAQNMQAGNAPSSTN
+994 T
-1009 ISNDNNKKLEE
+1009 SNSFHDNSEKKENE
-1020 ERKERERQFKKEMKD
+1020 NKERERKFKEEMK
-1035 KETAM
+1035 KYETDM

-1092 NILAKKK
+1092 NLLAKKK

-1113 EQDLQRTKVLAEAKI
+1113 EQNLQRTKVLAEAKI

-1148 ALFQNDVQFLL
+1148 ALFQNDIQFLL

-1271 AGINENN
+1271 TGINENN

-1342 SSVASM
+1342 SSIASM

-1389 EERDEKIKKAKNA
+1389 EERDEKIRKAKNA

-1470 GFTGGTNYRRKAG
+1470 GFTGGRNYRREAG
-1483 FVHEGEFVA
+1483 VVHQGEFVA

-1511 AQRNNTVGSLTAA
+1511 AQRNNTVGSLTAE

-1539 APVVNVTTDN
+1539 APVVNVNTDN
-1549 EALNATINSLH
+1549 ENLNDTIFALN
-1560 DVLGRLNVIL
+1560 DVLGKLNIIL
-1570 SNGRIKASVSID
+1570 SNGSIRASVSID

>member
-11 IIRLNSD
+11 IIRLNSE

-24 ADLKKKVDELTV
+24 ADLKRKVDELTV
-36 ARDKAIRAK
+36 ARDKAISAK

-200 IADKQKLVNTI
+200 IGDKQKLVNTI

-351 TMEEVKEMNKSFQQ
+351 TMEEVKEMNRSFQK

-386 ITSEAAIKE
+386 ITSEAAIKD

-411 GDNAVEQIGKLA
+411 GENAVDQIGKLA

-535 TGLIKFLESMRSR
+535 TGLIKFLESMRSK

-617 KKKFHDLS
+617 KKKFHELS

-639 VTTSTLLVRAIY
+639 VTTSTLLVKAIY
-651 NLTTFIIKYKAEIAY
+651 NLTTFIIKYRAEIAY
-666 LIVSITMLTAVYK
+666 LIVSVTLLTAVYK
-679 ASTLATYAWYV
+679 ASTIASYAWYV

-700 THNVLIKT
+700 SHNILIKA

-825 RRKALVQLQGIVPQ
+825 RRKALVQLQDIVPQ
-839 YHADLTSEGKL
+839 YHATLTTEGKL

-860 YVSNLKKAALAQA
+860 YVNNLKKAALAQA
-873 ALNKMAGLNASLMNV
+873 ALNKMAGLNSSLM
-888 AGLKADRENN
+888 ETS
-898 QNGKVLRNL
+898 L
-907 LKYGFDPRTQEYG
+907 LKGQREGNQSFVLKKLASYGFDPRTQEYG
-920 SYISGGGYVR
+920 SYISGGGFVR
-930 DKKTGTFIS
+930 DKQSGTFLRHI
-939 HLTDEQLAGINR
+939 TDEQLDGINR
-951 WMKAYNYNV
+951 WMKAYNYNL
-960 KKIQEYTNTASLL
+960 KKIQEYTNAAEAIN
-973 NKRIDAV
+973 NKIDDI
-980 QDYATKQGADFTQN
+980 QDYATKQGADFTQTSTPAQSVGGSSN
-994 TAQNMQAGNAPSSTN
+994 T
-1009 ISNDNNKKLEE
+1009 SNSFHDNSEKKENE
-1020 ERKERERQFKKEMKD
+1020 NKERERKFKEEMK
-1035 KETAM
+1035 KYETDM

-1092 NILAKKK
+1092 NLLAKKK

-1237 MKLSIM
+1237 MKLAIM

-1252 QEQKDKENANM
+1252 QEQKDKEFANM
-1263 MLSLAKDM
+1263 GLSLAKDM
-1271 AGINENN
+1271 AGIDENT
-1278 QQPGD
+1278 QQSGD
-1283 AITGIAS
+1283 AITSIAS
-1290 IFTSVEQQRKVNEAL
+1290 LFTSVEQQKKVNEAL
-1305 KTLYQEDVGNY
+1305 KELYQEDVLNY
-1316 EQYIQAKKISDDE
+1316 DQYIQAKSISDDE
-1329 FQNERLRAYAATF
+1329 FLDKRLRAYAATF

>member
-11 IIRLNSD
+11 IIRLNSE

-24 ADLKKKVDELTV
+24 ADLKRKVDELTV
-36 ARDKAIRAK
+36 ARDKAISAK

-200 IADKQKLVNTI
+200 IGDKQKLVNTI

-311 TLAFSLIASLT
+311 TLVFSLIASLT
-322 GLTIT
+322 GLTLT

-411 GDNAVEQIGKLA
+411 GENAVDQIGKLA

-535 TGLIKFLESMRSR
+535 TGLIKFLESMRSK

-617 KKKFHDLS
+617 KKKFHELS

-639 VTTSTLLVRAIY
+639 VTTSTLLVKAIY
-651 NLTTFIIKYKAEIAY
+651 NLTTFIIKYRAEIAY
-666 LIVSITMLTAVYK
+666 LIVSVTLLTAVYK
-679 ASTLATYAWYV
+679 ASTIASYAWYV

-700 THNVLIKT
+700 SHNILIKA

-790 IKQVQQEAASAHSAE
+790 IKLVQQEAASAHSAE

-825 RRKALVQLQGIVPQ
+825 RRKALVQLQDIVPQ
-839 YHADLTSEGKL
+839 YHATLTTEGKL

-860 YVSNLKKAALAQA
+860 YVNNLKKAALAQA
-873 ALNKMAGLNASLMNV
+873 ALNKMAGLNSSLM
-888 AGLKADRENN
+888 ETS
-898 QNGKVLRNL
+898 L
-907 LKYGFDPRTQEYG
+907 LKGQREGNQSFVLKKLASYGFDPRTQEYG
-920 SYISGGGYVR
+920 SYISGGGFVR
-930 DKKTGTFIS
+930 DKQSGTFLRHI
-939 HLTDEQLAGINR
+939 TDEQLDGINR
-951 WMKAYNYNV
+951 WMKAYNYNL
-960 KKIQEYTNTASLL
+960 KKIQEYTNAAEAIN
-973 NKRIDAV
+973 NKIDDI
-980 QDYATKQGADFTQN
+980 QDYATKQGADFTQTSTPAQSVGGSSN
-994 TAQNMQAGNAPSSTN
+994 T
-1009 ISNDNNKKLEE
+1009 SNSFHDNSEKKENE
-1020 ERKERERQFKKEMKD
+1020 NKERERKFKEEMK
-1035 KETAM
+1035 KYETDM

-1061 IKQRLEALQTGYDNQ
+1061 IKQRLEALQTGYDNL

-1092 NILAKKK
+1092 NLLAKKK

-1226 KALISEEEYQQ
+1226 KAQISEEEYQQ
-1237 MKLSIM
+1237 MKLAIM

-1252 QEQKDKENANM
+1252 QEQKDKEFANM
-1263 MLSLAKDM
+1263 GLSLAKDM
-1271 AGINENN
+1271 AGIDENT
-1278 QQPGD
+1278 QQSGD
-1283 AITGIAS
+1283 AITSIAS
-1290 IFTSVEQQRKVNEAL
+1290 LFTSVEQQKKLNEAL
-1305 KTLYQEDVGNY
+1305 KELYQKDGFNY
-1316 EQYIQAKKISDDE
+1316 DQYIQAKSISDDE
-1329 FQNERLRAYAATF
+1329 FLDKRIRAYAATF

-1483 FVHEGEFVA
+1483 IVHEGEFVA

>member
-11 IIRLNSD
+11 IIRLNSE

-24 ADLKKKVDELTV
+24 ADLKRKVDELTV
-36 ARDKAIRAK
+36 ARDKAISAK

-200 IADKQKLVNTI
+200 IGDKQKLVNTI

-351 TMEEVKEMNKSFQQ
+351 TMEEVKEMNRSFQK

-386 ITSEAAIKE
+386 ITSEAAIKD

-411 GDNAVEQIGKLA
+411 GENAVDQIGKLA

-493 AATSATVFSQL
+493 AATSATVFSQF

-535 TGLIKFLESMRSR
+535 TGLIKFLESMRSK

-617 KKKFHDLS
+617 KKKFHELS

-639 VTTSTLLVRAIY
+639 VTTSTLLVKAIY
-651 NLTTFIIKYKAEIAY
+651 NLTTFIIKYRAEIAY
-666 LIVSITMLTAVYK
+666 LIVSVTLLTAVYK
-679 ASTLATYAWYV
+679 ASTIASYAWYV

-700 THNVLIKT
+700 SHNILIKA

-775 RNAEAVKRMKDSYND
+775 KNAEAVKRMKDSYND

-839 YHADLTSEGKL
+839 YHATLTTEGKL

-860 YVSNLKKAALAQA
+860 YVNNLKKAALAQA
-873 ALNKMAGLNASLMNV
+873 ALNKMAGLNSSLM
-888 AGLKADRENN
+888 ETS
-898 QNGKVLRNL
+898 L
-907 LKYGFDPRTQEYG
+907 LKGQREGNQSFVLKKLASYGFDPRTQEYG
-920 SYISGGGYVR
+920 SYISGGGFVR
-930 DKKTGTFIS
+930 DKQSGTFLRHI
-939 HLTDEQLAGINR
+939 TDEQLDGINR
-951 WMKAYNYNV
+951 WMKAYNYNL
-960 KKIQEYTNTASLL
+960 KKIQEYTNAAEAIN
-973 NKRIDAV
+973 NKIDDI
-980 QDYATKQGADFTQN
+980 QDYATKQGADFTQTSTPAQSVGGSSN
-994 TAQNMQAGNAPSSTN
+994 T
-1009 ISNDNNKKLEE
+1009 SNSFHDNSEKKENE
-1020 ERKERERQFKKEMKD
+1020 NKERERKFKEEMK
-1035 KETAM
+1035 KYETDM

-1092 NILAKKK
+1092 NLLAKKK

-1237 MKLSIM
+1237 MKLAIM

-1252 QEQKDKENANM
+1252 QEQKDKEFANM
-1263 MLSLAKDM
+1263 GLSLAKDI
-1271 AGINENN
+1271 AGIDENT
-1278 QQPGD
+1278 QQSGD
-1283 AITGIAS
+1283 AITSIAS
-1290 IFTSVEQQRKVNEAL
+1290 LFTSVEQQKKVNEAL
-1305 KTLYQEDVGNY
+1305 KGLYQEDVLNY
-1316 EQYIQAKKISDDE
+1316 DQYIQAKSISDDE
-1329 FQNERLRAYAATF
+1329 FLDERLRAYAATF
-1342 SSVASM
+1342 SSVASI

>member
-11 IIRLNSD
+11 IIRLNSE

-24 ADLKKKVDELTV
+24 ADLKRKVDELTV
-36 ARDKAIRAK
+36 ARDKAISAK

-200 IADKQKLVNTI
+200 IGDKQKLVNTI

-351 TMEEVKEMNKSFQQ
+351 TMEEVKEMNRSFQK

-386 ITSEAAIKE
+386 ITSEAAIKD

-411 GDNAVEQIGKLA
+411 GENAVDQIGKLA

-535 TGLIKFLESMRSR
+535 TGLIKFLESMRLK

-617 KKKFHDLS
+617 KKKFHELS

-639 VTTSTLLVRAIY
+639 VTTSTLLVKAIY
-651 NLTTFIIKYKAEIAY
+651 NLTTFIIKYRDEIAY
-666 LIVSITMLTAVYK
+666 LIVSVTLLTAVYK
-679 ASTLATYAWYV
+679 ASTIASYAWYV

-700 THNVLIKT
+700 SHNILIKA

-775 RNAEAVKRMKDSYND
+775 RNAEAVKRMKDGYND

-825 RRKALVQLQGIVPQ
+825 RRKALVQLQDIVPQ
-839 YHADLTSEGKL
+839 YHATLTTEGKL

-860 YVSNLKKAALAQA
+860 YVNNLKKAALAQA
-873 ALNKMAGLNASLMNV
+873 ALNKMAGLNSSLM
-888 AGLKADRENN
+888 ETS
-898 QNGKVLRNL
+898 L
-907 LKYGFDPRTQEYG
+907 LKGQREGNQSFVLKKLASYGFDPRTQEYG
-920 SYISGGGYVR
+920 SYISGGGFVR
-930 DKKTGTFIS
+930 DKQSGTFLRHI
-939 HLTDEQLAGINR
+939 TDEQLDGINR
-951 WMKAYNYNV
+951 WMKAYNYNL
-960 KKIQEYTNTASLL
+960 KKIQEYTNAAEAIN
-973 NKRIDAV
+973 NKIDDI
-980 QDYATKQGADFTQN
+980 QDYATKQGADFTQTSTPAQSVGGSSN
-994 TAQNMQAGNAPSSTN
+994 T
-1009 ISNDNNKKLEE
+1009 SNSFHDNSEKKENE
-1020 ERKERERQFKKEMKD
+1020 NKERERKFKEEMK
-1035 KETAM
+1035 KYETDM

-1092 NILAKKK
+1092 NLLAKKK

-1203 EYLNMGSS
+1203 EYLNIGSS

-1425 AYASASKVSFVLG
+1425 AYASASKASFVLG

>member
-11 IIRLNSD
+11 IIRLNSE

-24 ADLKKKVDELTV
+24 ADLKRKVDELTV
-36 ARDKAIRAK
+36 ARDKAISAK

-200 IADKQKLVNTI
+200 IGDKQKLVNTI

-311 TLAFSLIASLT
+311 TLVFSLIASLT

-351 TMEEVKEMNKSFQQ
+351 TMEEVKEMNRSFQK

-386 ITSEAAIKE
+386 ITSEAAIKD

-411 GDNAVEQIGKLA
+411 GENAVDQIGKLA

-535 TGLIKFLESMRSR
+535 TGLIKFLESMRSK

-617 KKKFHDLS
+617 KKKFHELS

-639 VTTSTLLVRAIY
+639 VTTSTLLVKAIY
-651 NLTTFIIKYKAEIAY
+651 NLTTFIIKYRAEIAY
-666 LIVSITMLTAVYK
+666 LIVSVTLLTAVYK
-679 ASTLATYAWYV
+679 ASTIASYAWYV

-700 THNVLIKT
+700 SHNILIKA

-839 YHADLTSEGKL
+839 YHATLTTEGKL

-860 YVSNLKKAALAQA
+860 YVNNLKKAALAQA
-873 ALNKMAGLNASLMNV
+873 ALNKMAGLNSSLM
-888 AGLKADRENN
+888 ETS
-898 QNGKVLRNL
+898 L
-907 LKYGFDPRTQEYG
+907 LKGQREGNQSFVLKKLASYGFDPRTQEYG
-920 SYISGGGYVR
+920 SYISGGGFVR
-930 DKKTGTFIS
+930 DKQSGTFLRHI
-939 HLTDEQLAGINR
+939 TDEQLDGINR
-951 WMKAYNYNV
+951 WMKAYNYNL
-960 KKIQEYTNTASLL
+960 KKIQEYTNAAEAIN
-973 NKRIDAV
+973 NKIDDI
-980 QDYATKQGADFTQN
+980 QDYATKQGADFTQTSTPAQSVGGSSN
-994 TAQNMQAGNAPSSTN
+994 T
-1009 ISNDNNKKLEE
+1009 SNSFHDNSEKKENE
-1020 ERKERERQFKKEMKD
+1020 NKERERKFKEEMK
-1035 KETAM
+1035 KYETDM

-1092 NILAKKK
+1092 NLLEKKK

-1237 MKLSIM
+1237 MKLAIM

-1252 QEQKDKENANM
+1252 QEQKDKEFANM
-1263 MLSLAKDM
+1263 GLSLAKDM
-1271 AGINENN
+1271 AGIDENT
-1278 QQPGD
+1278 QQSGD
-1283 AITGIAS
+1283 AITSIAS
-1290 IFTSVEQQRKVNEAL
+1290 LFTSVEQQKKVNEAL
-1305 KTLYQEDVGNY
+1305 KELYQEDVLNY
-1316 EQYIQAKKISDDE
+1316 DQYIQAKSISDDE
-1329 FQNERLRAYAATF
+1329 FLDKRLRAYAATF

-1363 TAKIQQEYDKQI
+1363 TAKIQQEYDRQI

>member
-11 IIRLNSD
+11 IIRLNSE

-24 ADLKKKVDELTV
+24 ADLKRKVDELTV
-36 ARDKAIRAK
+36 ARDKAISAK

-200 IADKQKLVNTI
+200 IGDKQKLVNTI

-311 TLAFSLIASLT
+311 TLVFSLIASLT

-351 TMEEVKEMNKSFQQ
+351 TMEEVKEMNRSFQK

-386 ITSEAAIKE
+386 ITSEAAIKD

-411 GDNAVEQIGKLA
+411 GENAVDQIGKLA

-535 TGLIKFLESMRSR
+535 TGLIKFLESMRSK

-617 KKKFHDLS
+617 KKKFHELS

-639 VTTSTLLVRAIY
+639 VTTSTLLVKAIY
-651 NLTTFIIKYKAEIAY
+651 NLTTFIIKYRAEIAY
-666 LIVSITMLTAVYK
+666 LIVSVTLLTAVYK
-679 ASTLATYAWYV
+679 ASTIASYAWYV

-700 THNVLIKT
+700 SHNILIKA

-839 YHADLTSEGKL
+839 YHATLTTEGKL

-860 YVSNLKKAALAQA
+860 YVNNLKKAALAQA
-873 ALNKMAGLNASLMNV
+873 ALNKMAGLNSSLM
-888 AGLKADRENN
+888 ETS
-898 QNGKVLRNL
+898 L
-907 LKYGFDPRTQEYG
+907 LKGQREGNQSFVLKKLASYGFDPRTQEYG
-920 SYISGGGYVR
+920 SYISGGGFVR
-930 DKKTGTFIS
+930 DKQSGTFLRHI
-939 HLTDEQLAGINR
+939 TDEQLDGINR
-951 WMKAYNYNV
+951 WMKAYNYNL
-960 KKIQEYTNTASLL
+960 KKIQEYTNAAEAIN
-973 NKRIDAV
+973 NKIDDI
-980 QDYATKQGADFTQN
+980 QDYATKQGADFTQTSTPAQSVGGSSN
-994 TAQNMQAGNAPSSTN
+994 T
-1009 ISNDNNKKLEE
+1009 SNSFHDNSEKKENE
-1020 ERKERERQFKKEMKD
+1020 NKERERKFKEEMK
-1035 KETAM
+1035 KYETDM

-1092 NILAKKK
+1092 NLLAKKK

-1211 RKKDIELKA
+1211 RKKDIELKT

-1237 MKLSIM
+1237 MKLAIM

-1252 QEQKDKENANM
+1252 QEQKDKEFANM
-1263 MLSLAKDM
+1263 GLSLAKDI
-1271 AGINENN
+1271 AGIDENT
-1278 QQPGD
+1278 QQSGD
-1283 AITGIAS
+1283 AITSIAS
-1290 IFTSVEQQRKVNEAL
+1290 LFTSVEQQKKVNEAL
-1305 KTLYQEDVGNY
+1305 KELYQEDVLNY
-1316 EQYIQAKKISDDE
+1316 DQYIQAKSISDDE
-1329 FQNERLRAYAATF
+1329 FLDKRLRAYAATF

>member
-11 IIRLNSD
+11 IIRLNSE

-24 ADLKKKVDELTV
+24 ADLKRKVDELTV
-36 ARDKAIRAK
+36 ARDKAISAK

-200 IADKQKLVNTI
+200 IGDKQKLVNTI

-311 TLAFSLIASLT
+311 TLVFSLIASLT

-351 TMEEVKEMNKSFQQ
+351 TMEEVKEMNRSFQK

-386 ITSEAAIKE
+386 ITSEAAIKD

-411 GDNAVEQIGKLA
+411 GENAVDQIGKLA

-535 TGLIKFLESMRSR
+535 TGLIKFLESMRSK

-617 KKKFHDLS
+617 KKKFHELS

-639 VTTSTLLVRAIY
+639 VTTSTLLVKAIY
-651 NLTTFIIKYKAEIAY
+651 NLTTFIIKYRAEIAY
-666 LIVSITMLTAVYK
+666 LIVSVTLLTAVYK
-679 ASTLATYAWYV
+679 ASTIASYAWYV

-700 THNVLIKT
+700 SHNILIKA

-728 KAAAALKVMR
+728 KAAAALKFMR

-775 RNAEAVKRMKDSYND
+775 RNAEAVKKLKDSYND

-839 YHADLTSEGKL
+839 YHATLTTEGRL
-850 INNNTSALDN
+850 INNNTSALDAYIN
-860 YVSNLKKAALAQA
+860 SLKKAAIAQA
-873 ALNKMAGLNASLMNV
+873 ALNKMAGLNSSLM
-888 AGLKADRENN
+888 ETS
-898 QNGKVLRNL
+898 L
-907 LKYGFDPRTQEYG
+907 LKGQREGNQSFVLKKLASYGFDPRTQEYG
-920 SYISGGGYVR
+920 SYISGGGFVR
-930 DKKTGTFIS
+930 DKQSGTFLRHI
-939 HLTDEQLAGINR
+939 TDEQLDGINR
-951 WMKAYNYNV
+951 WMKAYNYNL
-960 KKIQEYTNTASLL
+960 KKIQEYTNAAEAIN
-973 NKRIDAV
+973 NKIDDI
-980 QDYATKQGADFTQN
+980 QDYATKQGADFTQTSTPAQSVGGSSN
-994 TAQNMQAGNAPSSTN
+994 T
-1009 ISNDNNKKLEE
+1009 SNSFHDNSEKKENE
-1020 ERKERERQFKKEMKD
+1020 NKERERKFKEEMK
-1035 KETAM
+1035 KYETDM

-1092 NILAKKK
+1092 NLLAKKK

-1113 EQDLQRTKVLAEAKI
+1113 EQDLQRTKVLTEAKI

-1148 ALFQNDVQFLL
+1148 ALFQNDIQFLL

-1237 MKLSIM
+1237 MKLAIM

-1252 QEQKDKENANM
+1252 QEQIDKENANM

-1271 AGINENN
+1271 AGINDNN
-1278 QQPGD
+1278 QQPND

-1342 SSVASM
+1342 SSIASM

-1389 EERDEKIKKAKNA
+1389 AERDEKIKKAKNA

>member
-11 IIRLNSD
+11 IIRLNSE

-24 ADLKKKVDELTV
+24 ADLKRKVDELTV
-36 ARDKAIRAK
+36 ARDKAISAK

-200 IADKQKLVNTI
+200 IGDKQKLVNTI

-351 TMEEVKEMNKSFQQ
+351 TMEEVKEMNRSFQK

-386 ITSEAAIKE
+386 ITSEAAIKD

-411 GDNAVEQIGKLA
+411 GENAVDQIGKLA

-639 VTTSTLLVRAIY
+639 VTTSTLLVKAIY
-651 NLTTFIIKYKAEIAY
+651 NLTTFIIKYRAEIAY
-666 LIVSITMLTAVYK
+666 LIVSVTLLTAVYK
-679 ASTLATYAWYV
+679 ASTIASYAWYV

-700 THNVLIKT
+700 SHNILIKA

-825 RRKALVQLQGIVPQ
+825 RRKALVQLQDIVPQ
-839 YHADLTSEGKL
+839 YHATLTTEGKL

-860 YVSNLKKAALAQA
+860 YVNNLKKAALAQA
-873 ALNKMAGLNASLMNV
+873 ALNKMAGLNSSLM
-888 AGLKADRENN
+888 ETS
-898 QNGKVLRNL
+898 L
-907 LKYGFDPRTQEYG
+907 LKGQREGNQSFVLKKLASYGFDPRTQEYG
-920 SYISGGGYVR
+920 SYISGGGFVR
-930 DKKTGTFIS
+930 DKQSGTFLRHI
-939 HLTDEQLAGINR
+939 TDEQLDGINR
-951 WMKAYNYNV
+951 WMKAYNYNL
-960 KKIQEYTNTASLL
+960 KKIQEYTNAAEAIN
-973 NKRIDAV
+973 NKIDDI
-980 QDYATKQGADFTQN
+980 QDYATKQGADFTQTSTPAQSVGGSSN
-994 TAQNMQAGNAPSSTN
+994 T
-1009 ISNDNNKKLEE
+1009 SNSFHDNSEKKENE
-1020 ERKERERQFKKEMKD
+1020 NKERERKFKEEMK
-1035 KETAM
+1035 KYETDM

-1092 NILAKKK
+1092 NLLAKKK

-1237 MKLSIM
+1237 MKLAIM

-1252 QEQKDKENANM
+1252 QEQKDKEFANM
-1263 MLSLAKDM
+1263 GLSLAKDM
-1271 AGINENN
+1271 AGIDENT
-1278 QQPGD
+1278 QQSGD
-1283 AITGIAS
+1283 AITSIAS
-1290 IFTSVEQQRKVNEAL
+1290 LFTSIEQQKKVNEAL
-1305 KTLYQEDVGNY
+1305 KELYQEDVLNY
-1316 EQYIQAKKISDDE
+1316 DQYIQAKSISDDE
-1329 FQNERLRAYAATF
+1329 FLDKRLRAYAATF

-1549 EALNATINSLH
+1549 ETLNATINSLH

>member
-1 MAGNT
+1 MADNT

-122 RLDEIKNSASQTDE
+122 RLDEIKNSAAQTDE

-249 DIEYSLRIVNN
+249 DIEYSLRIVNS

-277 KAKELKTQLES
+277 KAKDLKTQLES
-288 VRAEGAAQESWIN
+288 VKAEGAAQESWIN
-301 RLADKFNRMQ
+301 RIADKFNRMQ
-311 TLAFSLIASLT
+311 ALAVSFIASLT
-322 GLTIT
+322 GLTLT

-336 DMDSAMANVTKYTGQ
+336 DMDTAMANVTKYTGQ
-351 TMEEVKEMNKSFQQ
+351 TMEEVKKMNKSFQQ

-411 GDNAVEQIGKLA
+411 GENAVDQIGKLA

-535 TGLIKFLESMRSR
+535 TGLITFLESMRSR

-590 QAYEDGTSVINEFNV
+590 QAYEDGTSVIKEFNV

-639 VTTSTLLVRAIY
+639 VTTSTMLVKTIY

-666 LIVSITMLTAVYK
+666 LIVSITLLTAVYK
-679 ASTLATYAWYV
+679 ASTLATYAWYI

-728 KAAAALKVMR
+728 KAAAALRVMR

-757 YGIYKLYSYIKSS
+757 YGIYKLYSYIKQN

-775 RNAEAVKRMKDSYND
+775 KNAEAVKKMKDSYND

-839 YHADLTSEGKL
+839 YHATLTTEGKL
-850 INNNTSALDN
+850 INNNTSALDAYIN
-860 YVSNLKKAALAQA
+860 NLKKAAIAQA
-873 ALNKMAGLNASLMNV
+873 ALNKMSGLEASLMSLSMEK
-888 AGLKADRENN
+888 AGREAT
-898 QNGKVLRNL
+898 QNRVLRKL
-907 LKYGFDPRTQEYG
+907 AKYGFDPRTQEYG
-920 SYISGGGYVR
+920 SYISGGGYIR
-930 DKKTGTFIS
+930 DKQSGTFLRHI
-939 HLTDEQLAGINR
+939 TDEQLEAINSL
-951 WMKAYNYNV
+951 MKSYNYNV
-960 KKIQEYTNTASLL
+960 RKLDENINAAKTINNKIENIQGYVS
-973 NKRIDAV
+973 
-980 QDYATKQGADFTQN
+980 KQGVSFVRNTTQ
-994 TAQNMQAGNAPSSTN
+994 TMPAGNAPSSTN

-1020 ERKERERQFKKEMKD
+1020 ERKERERKFKEEMK
-1035 KETAM
+1035 KYETNM

-1148 ALFQNDVQFLL
+1148 ALFQNDIQFLL
-1159 KKKNLYKESA
+1159 KKKDLYKESA

-1237 MKLSIM
+1237 MKLAIM

-1283 AITGIAS
+1283 AIKGIAS

-1342 SSVASM
+1342 SSIASM

-1389 EERDEKIKKAKNA
+1389 AERDEKIKKAKNA

-1470 GFTGGTNYRRKAG
+1470 GFTGGRNYRREAG
-1483 FVHEGEFVA
+1483 VVHQGEFVA

-1511 AQRNNTVGSLTAA
+1511 AQRNNTVGSLTAE

-1539 APVVNVTTDN
+1539 APVVNVNTDN
-1549 EALNATINSLH
+1549 ENLNDTIFALN
-1560 DVLGRLNVIL
+1560 DVLGKLNIIL
-1570 SNGRIKASVSID
+1570 SNGRIRASVSID

>member
-11 IIRLNSD
+11 IIRLNSE

-36 ARDKAIRAK
+36 ARDKAISAK

-68 DTDINKTIKTINS
+68 DTDVNKTIKTINS
-81 LSTASVGEIETAMKA
+81 LSTVSVGEIETAMRS

-102 STSDPADW
+102 SASDPADW
-110 RNLSAL
+110 RNLSTL
-116 MDTCKE
+116 LDTCKE

-136 MFEKISSSGKLVAS
+136 MFEKISGSGKLVAS

-156 NASVASLKAAQSS
+156 NSSIASLRAAQSS
-169 IEQRLTTINPSSAN
+169 IEQRLTTLNPSSTN

-211 VDQYNSE
+211 VDQYNTE
-218 LDNAGLAMRKVATNT
+218 LDNAGLSMRKVATNT

-260 ELKDM
+260 ELKGM
-265 ERGTEEFRQMTK
+265 ERGTEEFRQMTLR
-277 KAKELKTQLES
+277 AKELSTQLKS
-288 VRAEGAAQESWIN
+288 VRAEGSAQESWVN

-311 TLAFSLIASLT
+311 TLVFSIVASLT
-322 GLTIT
+322 GLSLT

-386 ITSEAAIKE
+386 ITNENMIKE
-395 FVDGSD
+395 FVDGAD

-411 GDNAVEQIGKLA
+411 GENAVDQIGKLA

-639 VTTSTLLVRAIY
+639 VTTSTMLVRAIY

-666 LIVSITMLTAVYK
+666 LIVSITLLTAVYK
-679 ASTLATYAWYV
+679 ASALATYAWYV

-757 YGIYKLYSYIKSS
+757 YGIYKLYSYIKQN

-775 RNAEAVKRMKDSYND
+775 KNAEAVKKLKDSYND

-839 YHADLTSEGKL
+839 YHATLTTEGKL
-850 INNNTSALDN
+850 INNNTSALDAYIN
-860 YVSNLKKAALAQA
+860 SLKKAAIAQA
-873 ALNKMAGLNASLMNV
+873 ALNKMAGLNSSLM
-888 AGLKADRENN
+888 ETS
-898 QNGKVLRNL
+898 L
-907 LKYGFDPRTQEYG
+907 LKGQREGNQSFVLKKLASYGFDPRTQEYG
-920 SYISGGGYVR
+920 SYISGGGFVR
-930 DKKTGTFIS
+930 DKQSGTFLRHI
-939 HLTDEQLAGINR
+939 TDEQLDGINR
-951 WMKAYNYNV
+951 WMKAYNYNL
-960 KKIQEYTNTASLL
+960 KKIQEYTNAAESIN
-973 NKRIDAV
+973 NKIDDI
-980 QDYATKQGADFTQN
+980 QDYATKQGADFTQ
-994 TAQNMQAGNAPSSTN
+994 TSTPAQSVGGSFDTSNSSH
-1009 ISNDNNKKLEE
+1009 DNSGKKENE
-1020 ERKERERQFKKEMKD
+1020 NKERERKFKEEMK
-1035 KETAM
+1035 KYETAM

-1148 ALFQNDVQFLL
+1148 ALFQNDIQFLL

-1237 MKLSIM
+1237 MKLAIM

-1252 QEQKDKENANM
+1252 QEQKDRENANM

-1278 QQPGD
+1278 QQPND

-1290 IFTSVEQQRKVNEAL
+1290 IFTSVDQQQKVNEAL

-1329 FQNERLRAYAATF
+1329 FQDERLKAYAATF
-1342 SSVASM
+1342 SAIASM
-1348 LGSFSSYSQACADAE
+1348 LGSISSYSQACADAE

-1470 GFTGGTNYRRKAG
+1470 GFTGGKNYRRKAG

-1511 AQRNNTVGSLTAA
+1511 AQRNNTVGSLTAE
-1524 DITRSLNTGGNAIVS
+1524 DVTRSLNTGGNAIVS

>member
-11 IIRLNSD
+11 IIRLNSE

-24 ADLKKKVDELTV
+24 ADLKRKVDELTV
-36 ARDKAIRAK
+36 ARDKAISAK

-200 IADKQKLVNTI
+200 IGDKQKLVNTI

-351 TMEEVKEMNKSFQQ
+351 TMEEVKEMNRSFQK

-386 ITSEAAIKE
+386 ITSEAAIKD

-411 GDNAVEQIGKLA
+411 GENAVDQIGKLA

-535 TGLIKFLESMRSR
+535 TGLIKFLESMRSK

-617 KKKFHDLS
+617 KKKFHELS

-639 VTTSTLLVRAIY
+639 VTTSTLLVKAIY
-651 NLTTFIIKYKAEIAY
+651 NLTTFIIKYRAEIAY
-666 LIVSITMLTAVYK
+666 LIVSVTLLTAVYK
-679 ASTLATYAWYV
+679 ASTIASYAWYV

-700 THNVLIKT
+700 SHNILIKA

-839 YHADLTSEGKL
+839 YHATLTTEGKL

-860 YVSNLKKAALAQA
+860 YVNNLKKAALAQA
-873 ALNKMAGLNASLMNV
+873 ALNKMAGLNSSLM
-888 AGLKADRENN
+888 ETS
-898 QNGKVLRNL
+898 L
-907 LKYGFDPRTQEYG
+907 LKGQREGNQSFVLKKLASYGFDPRTQEYG
-920 SYISGGGYVR
+920 SYISGGGFVR
-930 DKKTGTFIS
+930 DKQSGTFLRHI
-939 HLTDEQLAGINR
+939 TDEQLDGINR
-951 WMKAYNYNV
+951 WMKAYNYNL
-960 KKIQEYTNTASLL
+960 KKIQEYTNAAEAIN
-973 NKRIDAV
+973 NKIDDI
-980 QDYATKQGADFTQN
+980 QDYATKQGADFTQTSTPAQSVGGSSN
-994 TAQNMQAGNAPSSTN
+994 T
-1009 ISNDNNKKLEE
+1009 SNSFHDNSEKKENE
-1020 ERKERERQFKKEMKD
+1020 NKERERKFKEEMK
-1035 KETAM
+1035 KYETDM

-1082 YGKTETSEYD
+1082 YGKTETSEYE
-1092 NILAKKK
+1092 NLLAKKK

-1237 MKLSIM
+1237 MKLAIM

-1252 QEQKDKENANM
+1252 QEQKDKEFANM
-1263 MLSLAKDM
+1263 GLSLAKDI
-1271 AGINENN
+1271 AGIDENT
-1278 QQPGD
+1278 QQSGD
-1283 AITGIAS
+1283 AITSIAS
-1290 IFTSVEQQRKVNEAL
+1290 LFTSVEQQKKVNEAL
-1305 KTLYQEDVGNY
+1305 KELYQEDVLNY
-1316 EQYIQAKKISDDE
+1316 DQYIQAKSISDDE
-1329 FQNERLRAYAATF
+1329 FLDKRLRAYAATF

>member
-11 IIRLNSD
+11 IIRLNSE

-24 ADLKKKVDELTV
+24 ADLKRKVDELTV
-36 ARDKAIRAK
+36 ARDKAISAK

-200 IADKQKLVNTI
+200 IGDKQKLVNTI

-351 TMEEVKEMNKSFQQ
+351 TMEEVKEMNRSFQK

-386 ITSEAAIKE
+386 ITSEAAIKD

-411 GDNAVEQIGKLA
+411 GENAVDQIGKLA

-535 TGLIKFLESMRSR
+535 TGLIKFLESMRSK

-605 QNNTEQAQLDKA
+605 QNNTEQAQLDKT
-617 KKKFHDLS
+617 KKKFHELS

-639 VTTSTLLVRAIY
+639 VTTSTLLVKAIY
-651 NLTTFIIKYKAEIAY
+651 NLTTFIIKYRAEIAY
-666 LIVSITMLTAVYK
+666 LIVSVTLLTAVYK
-679 ASTLATYAWYV
+679 ASTIASYAWYV

-700 THNVLIKT
+700 SHNILIKA

-775 RNAEAVKRMKDSYND
+775 KNAEAVKKLKDSYND

-850 INNNTSALDN
+850 INNNTSALDA
-860 YVSNLKKAALAQA
+860 YILNLKRAAIAQA
-873 ALNKMAGLNASLMNV
+873 ALNKMAGFNSSLMDISLRK
-888 AGLKADRENN
+888 GQREGN
-898 QNGKVLRNL
+898 QAYVL
-907 LKYGFDPRTQEYG
+907 
-920 SYISGGGYVR
+920 
-930 DKKTGTFIS
+930 
-939 HLTDEQLAGINR
+939 
-951 WMKAYNYNV
+951 
-960 KKIQEYTNTASLL
+960 KKI
-973 NKRIDAV
+973 
-980 QDYATKQGADFTQN
+980 G
-994 TAQNMQAGNAPSSTN
+994 
-1009 ISNDNNKKLEE
+1009 KLW
-1020 ERKERERQFKKEMKD
+1020 F
-1035 KETAM
+1035 
-1040 KTSLLD
+1040 
-1046 VDAQYTSGQIRYTEY
+1046 
-1061 IKQRLEALQTGYDNQ
+1061 
-1076 LELLKK
+1076 
-1082 YGKTETSEYD
+1082 
-1092 NILAKKK
+1092 
-1099 EADAQYLKDKAKID
+1099 
-1113 EQDLQRTKVLAEAKI
+1113 
-1128 KAMYYDPNNAIY
+1128 
-1140 MDEDAMNE
+1140 
-1148 ALFQNDVQFLL
+1148 
-1159 KKKNLYKESA
+1159 
-1169 EEYRQLE
+1169 
-1176 EEIDDMEFKH
+1176 
-1186 KLEQETS
+1186 
-1193 FQQKVLKMKE
+1193 
-1203 EYLNMGSS
+1203 
-1211 RKKDIELKA
+1211 
-1220 LDEIYW
+1220 
-1226 KALISEEEYQQ
+1226 
-1237 MKLSIM
+1237 
-1243 LKYSEKYKT
+1243 
-1252 QEQKDKENANM
+1252 
-1263 MLSLAKDM
+1263 
-1271 AGINENN
+1271 
-1278 QQPGD
+1278 
-1283 AITGIAS
+1283 
-1290 IFTSVEQQRKVNEAL
+1290 
-1305 KTLYQEDVGNY
+1305 
-1316 EQYIQAKKISDDE
+1316 
-1329 FQNERLRAYAATF
+1329 
-1342 SSVASM
+1342 
-1348 LGSFSSYSQACADAE
+1348 
-1363 TAKIQQEYDKQI
+1363 
-1375 EAAGNNSAKREKLE
+1375 
-1389 EERDEKIKKAKNA
+1389 
-1402 ANKRAMPIEIAQ
+1402 
-1414 ALASTAAAAIN
+1414 
-1425 AYASASKVSFVLG
+1425 
-1438 PIAAAAATAAGMAQ
+1438 
-1452 VAIIKK
+1452 
-1458 QHEAQSAGYYEG
+1458 
-1470 GFTGGTNYRRKAG
+1470 
-1483 FVHEGEFVA
+1483 
-1492 NHNAV
+1492 
-1497 NNSAIRPALQLIDL
+1497 
-1511 AQRNNTVGSLTAA
+1511 
-1524 DITRSLNTGGNAIVS
+1524 
-1539 APVVNVTTDN
+1539 
-1549 EALNATINSLH
+1549 
-1560 DVLGRLNVIL
+1560 
-1570 SNGRIKASVSID
+1570 
-1582 GEDGVAYNL
+1582 
-1591 DKYNKMKGRK
+1591 

>member
-11 IIRLNSD
+11 IIRLNSE

-24 ADLKKKVDELTV
+24 ADLKRKVDELTV
-36 ARDKAIRAK
+36 ARDKAISAK

-122 RLDEIKNSASQTDE
+122 RLDEIMN
-136 MFEKISSSGKLVAS
+136 KISSSGKLVAS

-200 IADKQKLVNTI
+200 IGDKQKLVNTI

-351 TMEEVKEMNKSFQQ
+351 TMEEVKEMNRSFQK

-386 ITSEAAIKE
+386 ITSEAAIKD

-411 GDNAVEQIGKLA
+411 GENAVDQIGKLA

-535 TGLIKFLESMRSR
+535 TGLIKFLESMRSK

-617 KKKFHDLS
+617 KKKFHELS

-639 VTTSTLLVRAIY
+639 VTTSTLLVKAIY
-651 NLTTFIIKYKAEIAY
+651 NLTTFIIKYRAEIAY
-666 LIVSITMLTAVYK
+666 LIVSVTLLTAVYK
-679 ASTLATYAWYV
+679 ASTIASYAWYV

-700 THNVLIKT
+700 SHNILIKA

-728 KAAAALKVMR
+728 KAAAALNVMR

-775 RNAEAVKRMKDSYND
+775 RNAEAVKRMKDGYND

-825 RRKALVQLQGIVPQ
+825 RRKALVQLQDIVPQ
-839 YHADLTSEGKL
+839 YHATLTTEGKL

-860 YVSNLKKAALAQA
+860 YVNNLKKAALAQA
-873 ALNKMAGLNASLMNV
+873 ALNKMAGLNSSLM
-888 AGLKADRENN
+888 ETS
-898 QNGKVLRNL
+898 L
-907 LKYGFDPRTQEYG
+907 LKGQREGNQSFVLKKLASYGFDPRTQEYG
-920 SYISGGGYVR
+920 SYISGGGFVR
-930 DKKTGTFIS
+930 DKQSGTFLRHI
-939 HLTDEQLAGINR
+939 TDEQLDGINR
-951 WMKAYNYNV
+951 WMKAYNYNL
-960 KKIQEYTNTASLL
+960 KKIQEYTNAAEAIN
-973 NKRIDAV
+973 NKIDDI
-980 QDYATKQGADFTQN
+980 QDYATKQGADFTQTSTPAQSVGGSSN
-994 TAQNMQAGNAPSSTN
+994 T
-1009 ISNDNNKKLEE
+1009 SNSFHDNSEKKENE
-1020 ERKERERQFKKEMKD
+1020 NKERERKFKEEMK
-1035 KETAM
+1035 KYETDM

-1092 NILAKKK
+1092 NLLAKKK

-1252 QEQKDKENANM
+1252 QEQKDKEFANM
-1263 MLSLAKDM
+1263 GLSLAKDM
-1271 AGINENN
+1271 AGIDENT

-1283 AITGIAS
+1283 ALTSIAS
-1290 IFTSVEQQRKVNEAL
+1290 LFTSVEQQKKVNEAL
-1305 KTLYQEDVGNY
+1305 KELYQEDVLNY
-1316 EQYIQAKKISDDE
+1316 DQYIQAKSISDDE
-1329 FQNERLRAYAATF
+1329 FQNERLKAYAATF
-1342 SSVASM
+1342 SSIASM

>member
-11 IIRLNSD
+11 IIRLNSE

-24 ADLKKKVDELTV
+24 ADLKRKVDELTV
-36 ARDKAIRAK
+36 ARDKAISAK

-200 IADKQKLVNTI
+200 IGDKQKLVNTI

-351 TMEEVKEMNKSFQQ
+351 TMEEVKEMNRSFQK

-386 ITSEAAIKE
+386 ITSEAAIKD

-411 GDNAVEQIGKLA
+411 GENAVDQIGKLA

-535 TGLIKFLESMRSR
+535 TGLIKFLESMRSK

-617 KKKFHDLS
+617 KKKFHELS

-639 VTTSTLLVRAIY
+639 VTTSTLLVKAIY
-651 NLTTFIIKYKAEIAY
+651 NLTTFIIKYRAEIAY
-666 LIVSITMLTAVYK
+666 LIVSVTLLTAVYK
-679 ASTLATYAWYV
+679 ASTIASYAWYV

-700 THNVLIKT
+700 SHNILIKA

-775 RNAEAVKRMKDSYND
+775 KNAEAVKKLKDSYND

-839 YHADLTSEGKL
+839 YHATLTTEGRL
-850 INNNTSALDN
+850 INNNTSALDAYIN
-860 YVSNLKKAALAQA
+860 SLKKAAIAQA
-873 ALNKMAGLNASLMNV
+873 ALNKMSGLEASLMSLSMEK
-888 AGLKADRENN
+888 AGREAT
-898 QNGKVLRNL
+898 QNRVLRKL
-907 LKYGFDPRTQEYG
+907 AKYGFDPRTQEYG
-920 SYISGGGYVR
+920 SYISGGGYIR
-930 DKKTGTFIS
+930 DKQSGTFLRHI
-939 HLTDEQLAGINR
+939 TDEQLEAINSL
-951 WMKAYNYNV
+951 MKSYNYNV
-960 KKIQEYTNTASLL
+960 RKLDENINAAKTINNKIENIQGYVS
-973 NKRIDAV
+973 
-980 QDYATKQGADFTQN
+980 KQGVSFVRNTTQTMPAD
-994 TAQNMQAGNAPSSTN
+994 NAPSSTN

-1082 YGKTETSEYD
+1082 YGKAETSEYD
-1092 NILAKKK
+1092 NLLAKKK

-1128 KAMYYDPNNAIY
+1128 KAMYYDPDNAIY

-1148 ALFQNDVQFLL
+1148 ALFQNDIQFLL

-1342 SSVASM
+1342 SSIASM

>member
-11 IIRLNSD
+11 IIRLNSE

-24 ADLKKKVDELTV
+24 ADLKRKVDELTV
-36 ARDKAIRAK
+36 ARDKAISAK

-200 IADKQKLVNTI
+200 IGDKQKLVNTI

-311 TLAFSLIASLT
+311 TLVFSLIASLT
-322 GLTIT
+322 GLTLT

-411 GDNAVEQIGKLA
+411 GENAVDQIGKLA

-535 TGLIKFLESMRSR
+535 TGLIKFLESMRSK

-617 KKKFHDLS
+617 KKKFHELS

-639 VTTSTLLVRAIY
+639 VTTSTLLVKAIY
-651 NLTTFIIKYKAEIAY
+651 NLTTFIIKYRAEIAY
-666 LIVSITMLTAVYK
+666 LIVSVTLLTAVYK
-679 ASTLATYAWYV
+679 ASTIASYAWYV

-700 THNVLIKT
+700 SHNILIKA

-790 IKQVQQEAASAHSAE
+790 IKLVQQEAASAHSAE

-825 RRKALVQLQGIVPQ
+825 RRKALVQLQDIVPQ
-839 YHADLTSEGKL
+839 YHATLTTEGKL

-860 YVSNLKKAALAQA
+860 YVNNLKKAALAQA
-873 ALNKMAGLNASLMNV
+873 ALNKMAGLNSSLM
-888 AGLKADRENN
+888 ETS
-898 QNGKVLRNL
+898 L
-907 LKYGFDPRTQEYG
+907 LKGQREGNQSFVLKKLASYGFDPRTQEYG
-920 SYISGGGYVR
+920 SYISGGGFVR
-930 DKKTGTFIS
+930 DKQSGTFLRHI
-939 HLTDEQLAGINR
+939 TDEQLDGINR
-951 WMKAYNYNV
+951 WMKAYNYNL
-960 KKIQEYTNTASLL
+960 KKIQEYTNAAEAIN
-973 NKRIDAV
+973 NKIDDI
-980 QDYATKQGADFTQN
+980 QDYATKQGADFTQTSTPAQSVGGSSN
-994 TAQNMQAGNAPSSTN
+994 T
-1009 ISNDNNKKLEE
+1009 SNSFHDNSEKKENE
-1020 ERKERERQFKKEMKD
+1020 NKERERKFKEEMK
-1035 KETAM
+1035 KYETDM

-1092 NILAKKK
+1092 NLLAKKK

-1237 MKLSIM
+1237 MKLAIM

-1252 QEQKDKENANM
+1252 QEQKDKEFANM
-1263 MLSLAKDM
+1263 GLSLAKDM
-1271 AGINENN
+1271 AGIDENT
-1278 QQPGD
+1278 QQSGD
-1283 AITGIAS
+1283 AITSIAS
-1290 IFTSVEQQRKVNEAL
+1290 LFTSVEQQKKVNEAL
-1305 KTLYQEDVGNY
+1305 KELYQEDVLNY
-1316 EQYIQAKKISDDE
+1316 DQYIQAKSICDDE
-1329 FQNERLRAYAATF
+1329 FLDKRLRAYAATF

-1483 FVHEGEFVA
+1483 IVHEGEFVA

>member
-24 ADLKKKVDELTV
+24 IDLKKKVDELTV
-36 ARDKAIRAK
+36 ARDKAISAK
-45 ADTNFIKDL
+45 SDTNFIKDL

-68 DTDINKTIKTINS
+68 DNDVNKAIKTINS
-81 LSTASVGEIETAMKA
+81 LSTASVGEIETAMRA

-116 MDTCKE
+116 LDTCKE

-136 MFEKISSSGKLVAS
+136 MFEKISGSGKLVAS

-156 NASVASLKAAQSS
+156 NSSVASLRAAQSS
-169 IEQRLTTINPSSAN
+169 IEQRLTTLNPSSTN
-183 YEEQNANLLK
+183 YEQQNANLLK

-200 IADKQKLVNTI
+200 IADKQKVVNTI
-211 VDQYNSE
+211 VDQYNTE
-218 LDNAGLAMRKVATNT
+218 LENAGMSMRKVATNT

-249 DIEYSLRIVNN
+249 DIEYSLKIVNS

-265 ERGTEEFRQMTK
+265 ERGTEEFRQKTK
-277 KAKELKTQLES
+277 KAKELNTQLES
-288 VRAEGAAQESWIN
+288 VKSEGAAQESWVN
-301 RLADKFNRMQ
+301 RLADRFNRLQ
-311 TLAFSLIASLT
+311 TLAVSFIASLT
-322 GLTIT
+322 GLTLT
-327 MRKSTQDFL
+327 MRKCTQDYL
-336 DMDSAMANVTKYTGQ
+336 DMDTAMADVTKYTGQ
-351 TMEEVKEMNKSFQQ
+351 TMEEVKKMNKSFQQ

-429 KTRGLRGAMLAT
+429 KERGLRGAMLAT

-464 QLSGVAIQAGITQS
+464 QLSGVAIQAGMTQS

-535 TGLIKFLESMRSR
+535 TGLIKFLESMRSK

-639 VTTSTLLVRAIY
+639 VTTSTLLVKAIY
-651 NLTTFIIKYKAEIAY
+651 NLTTFIIKYRAEIAY
-666 LIVSITMLTAVYK
+666 LIVSVTLLTAVYK
-679 ASTLATYAWYV
+679 ASTIASYAWYV

-700 THNVLIKT
+700 SHNILIKA

-825 RRKALVQLQGIVPQ
+825 RRKALVQLQDIVPQ
-839 YHADLTSEGKL
+839 YHATLTTEGKL

-860 YVSNLKKAALAQA
+860 YVNNLKKAALAQA
-873 ALNKMAGLNASLMNV
+873 ALNKMAGLNSSLM
-888 AGLKADRENN
+888 ETS
-898 QNGKVLRNL
+898 L
-907 LKYGFDPRTQEYG
+907 LKGQREGNQSFVLKKLASYGFDPRTQEYG
-920 SYISGGGYVR
+920 SYISGGGFVR
-930 DKKTGTFIS
+930 DKQSGTFLRHI
-939 HLTDEQLAGINR
+939 TDEQLDGINR
-951 WMKAYNYNV
+951 WMKAYNYNL
-960 KKIQEYTNTASLL
+960 KKIQEYTNAAEAIN
-973 NKRIDAV
+973 NKIDDI
-980 QDYATKQGADFTQN
+980 QDYATKQGADFTQTSTPAQSVGGSSN
-994 TAQNMQAGNAPSSTN
+994 T
-1009 ISNDNNKKLEE
+1009 SNSFHDNSEKKENE
-1020 ERKERERQFKKEMKD
+1020 NKERERKFKEEMK
-1035 KETAM
+1035 KYETDM

-1082 YGKTETSEYD
+1082 YSKTETSEYD
-1092 NILAKKK
+1092 NLLAKKK
-1099 EADAQYLKDKAKID
+1099 EADAQYLKGKAKID

-1148 ALFQNDVQFLL
+1148 ALFQNDVQFQET
-1159 KKKNLYKESA
+1159 KKNLYKESA

-1342 SSVASM
+1342 SSIASM